1 MREGKFLAREK
12 KTQKMTRDGL
22 VEKSALSKEERR
34 ISSRTADFSLD
45 KKKPRQKT
53 QESKGK
59 HPKGKTQKQ
68 RDFYDNLR
76 EETISPYEALEQEV
90 MAAADDEAT
99 QEEEILPQKGQ
110 AFQYPDQKK
119 NAVRKETPFR
129 RISFDTKD
137 ASRLSFQKE
146 ERFSD
151 RIERDEEYDRTTDH
165 HSSDAVK
172 EKHQRKS
179 RRTFQFDRQEQTKEE
194 RTAAHSESTTDSPRT
209 QKACKAQKKAEK
221 ATQKLDAARENLPKH
236 THFTFEREFDTEQGK
251 AKRRLS
257 LKTEEKSE
265 AQTSLKGVVGKTLLS
280 APVSA
285 LWQKGH
291 QKIHQ
296 VEEDNVGV
304 ESAHKM
310 EERAERLATFGYHH
324 HQYQKKHQ
332 PYRMVRKLERKVQ
345 KANIDAAYQ
354 RALLEH
360 PELEQKPF
368 EKWIQKQRIKKEY
381 AKAARKAE
389 NTVQT
394 VRNTK
399 EIFVQMIR
407 AVAHFCGA
415 HKVVLGTVVLGCV
428 LFVMMASLLGSCAA
442 FFSGAGT
449 STFAASYTAD
459 DQDINSA
466 ELYYT
471 EKETDL
477 QYKINHIEEEY
488 SGFQEY
494 RYELGEIGHSAYE
507 LMAYLSAMYDFFTL
521 EEITPVLDALFQKQY
536 DLQLIEQIEI
546 REDSDGNEYEWRIL
560 NVILTVTPMEQIT
573 IPEMTTADTKYK
585 YDVYQQTYGNRQNYG
600 NPFSFCWLSYVSSPY
615 GYRLNPFT
623 GEKELH
629 NGIDI
634 AVSAGTPIHAV
645 HDGKV
650 VSAGDAG
657 DYGLCVVIEDE
668 RGYQS
673 RYAHCQSFSV
683 SAGQVV
689 KKGEKIATVGSTGNS
704 TGPHLHLEVSC
715 QGQRLNPFYF
725 VDNGYETKEE
735 TT

>member
-12 KTQKMTRDGL
+12 KTYKMTRDGL
-22 VEKSALSKEERR
+22 VETGALSKEERR

-45 KKKPRQKT
+45 KKKPHPKT

-59 HPKGKTQKQ
+59 SPNGKKQKQ
-68 RDFYDNLR
+68 RDFSGNLHK
-76 EETISPYEALEQEV
+76 ESISPYEALEQQV
-90 MAAADDEAT
+90 AADAEEEAA
-99 QEEEILPQKGQ
+99 QEEEISPQKGEIFKQ
-110 AFQYPDQKK
+110 SNQKE
-119 NAVRKETPFR
+119 NTARKGTSFR
-129 RISFDTKD
+129 RSSADTGRFSFREEKQSFD
-137 ASRLSFQKE
+137 
-146 ERFSD
+146 
-151 RIERDEEYDRTTDH
+151 RT
-165 HSSDAVK
+165 K
-172 EKHQRKS
+172 EKESSGTTEHCPSNAGKEKQQKAH
-179 RRTFQFDRQEQTKEE
+179 RTFQFDRGEQTKEE
-194 RTAAHSESTTDSPRT
+194 RTAAHSESTVDSR
-209 QKACKAQKKAEK
+209 QKQKVCKAEKKAEK
-221 ATQKLDAARENLPKH
+221 AAQKLDDAKENLPKR
-236 THFTFEREFDTEQGK
+236 TRLTFEREFDVEHGK

-257 LKTEEKSE
+257 LKIEEKPE
-265 AQTSLKGVVGKTLLS
+265 AQTSLKGVFATTLLS
-280 APVSA
+280 APASS

-296 VEEDNVGV
+296 VEKDNVGV

-310 EERAERLATFGYHH
+310 EERAEQLGALSYRH

-345 KANIDAAYQ
+345 KANCDAAYQ

-368 EKWIQKQRIKKEY
+368 AKWIQKQRIKKEY

-394 VRNTK
+394 VQNAK
-399 EIFVQMIR
+399 EVFVQVIR
-407 AVAHFCGA
+407 AIAHFCGA
-415 HKVVLGTVVLGCV
+415 HKVVLGTVAVGCA
-428 LFVMMASLLGSCAA
+428 LFVMMASLLGSCVA

-466 ELYYT
+466 QLYYT

-488 SGFQEY
+488 PGFQEY
-494 RYELGEIGHSAYE
+494 RYELGKIGHNAYE
-507 LMAYLSAMYDFFTL
+507 LMAYLSAMYDFFTFT
-521 EEITPVLDALFQKQY
+521 EITPVLDALFQKQY
-536 DLQLIEQIEI
+536 DLQLIEQTEI

-573 IPEMTTADTKYK
+573 IPEMTAADTKYK
-585 YDVYQQTYGNRQNYG
+585 YDVYQQTYGNRQNYS
-600 NPFSFCWLSYVSSPY
+600 NPFSFCWLSHVSSQY

-673 RYAHCQSFSV
+673 RYAHCQSLSV
-683 SAGQVV
+683 TAGQEI
-689 KKGEKIATVGSTGNS
+689 KKGEEIAAVGSTGNS
-704 TGPHLHLEVSC
+704 TGPHLHLEVSY

-735 TT
+735 TNE

>member
-12 KTQKMTRDGL
+12 KTHKMTRDGL

-45 KKKPRQKT
+45 KKKPRPKT

-59 HPKGKTQKQ
+59 SPKGKKQKQ
-68 RDFYDNLR
+68 RDFSGNLHK
-76 EETISPYEALEQEV
+76 ESISPYEALEQQV
-90 MAAADDEAT
+90 AADAEEEAA
-99 QEEEILPQKGQ
+99 QEEEILPKKGQ
-110 AFQYPDQKK
+110 VFKHSNQKDK
-119 NAVRKETPFR
+119 AARKGTSFR
-129 RISFDTKD
+129 HSSFDTG
-137 ASRLSFQKE
+137 
-146 ERFSD
+146 RFSF
-151 RIERDEEYDRTTDH
+151 REEKQSSDRT
-165 HSSDAVK
+165 K
-172 EKHQRKS
+172 EKENRGTTGHRPSKAEKAKEQKTH
-179 RRTFQFDRQEQTKEE
+179 RTFQFDRGEQTKEE
-194 RTAAHSESTTDSPRT
+194 RTAAHSESTADSRQKQRT
-209 QKACKAQKKAEK
+209 YKAEEKAEK
-221 ATQKLDAARENLPKH
+221 AAQKLDDAKENLPKR
-236 THFTFEREFDTEQGK
+236 TRLTFEREFDAEHEK

-257 LKTEEKSE
+257 LKTEEKPE
-265 AQTSLKGVVGKTLLS
+265 AQTSLKGVVATTLIS
-280 APVSA
+280 APASS

-304 ESAHKM
+304 ESAHSM
-310 EERAERLATFGYHH
+310 EERAEQLGALSYHH

-345 KANIDAAYQ
+345 KANCDAAYQ
-354 RALLEH
+354 RGLLEH
-360 PELEQKPF
+360 PELEQKTF
-368 EKWIQKQRIKKEY
+368 AKWIQKQRIKKEY

-394 VRNTK
+394 VQSAK
-399 EIFVQMIR
+399 QVFVQVIR
-407 AVAHFCGA
+407 AIAHFCGA
-415 HKVVLGTVVLGCV
+415 HKVVLGTVAVGCA

-466 ELYYT
+466 QLYYT

-488 SGFQEY
+488 PGFQEY
-494 RYELGEIGHSAYE
+494 RYELGKIGHNAYE
-507 LMAYLSAMYDFFTL
+507 LMAYLSAMYDFFTFA
-521 EEITPVLDALFQKQY
+521 EIEPILDALFQKQY
-536 DLQLIEQIEI
+536 DLQLIEQTEI

-573 IPEMTTADTKYK
+573 IPEMTAAGTKYK

-650 VSAGDAG
+650 VLAGDAG

-673 RYAHCQSFSV
+673 RYAHCQSLSV
-683 SAGQVV
+683 TAGQEI
-689 KKGEKIATVGSTGNS
+689 KKGEEIAAVGSTGNS
-704 TGPHLHLEVSC
+704 TGPHLHLEVSY

-735 TT
+735 TNE

>member
-1 MREGKFLAREK
+1 
-12 KTQKMTRDGL
+12 MTRDGL

-34 ISSRTADFSLD
+34 ISSRAADFSLD
-45 KKKPRQKT
+45 KKKLRPKT
-53 QESKGK
+53 QASKGES
-59 HPKGKTQKQ
+59 PKGKKQKQ
-68 RDFYDNLR
+68 RDFSGNLHK
-76 EETISPYEALEQEV
+76 ESISPYEALEQEV
-90 MAAADDEAT
+90 AAESEEEAA
-99 QEEEILPQKGQ
+99 QEGEILPKKGQ
-110 AFQYPDQKK
+110 VFEQSNQKDK
-119 NAVRKETPFR
+119 TARRGTSFR
-129 RISFDTKD
+129 RSSADTGRFSFQEEKQSFD
-137 ASRLSFQKE
+137 
-146 ERFSD
+146 
-151 RIERDEEYDRTTDH
+151 RT
-165 HSSDAVK
+165 K
-172 EKHQRKS
+172 EKESSGTTEYRPSNARREKQQKAH
-179 RRTFQFDRQEQTKEE
+179 RTFQFDRKEQTKEE
-194 RTAAHSESTTDSPRT
+194 RTAAHSESSADSL
-209 QKACKAQKKAEK
+209 QKQKVCRAEEKAEK
-221 ATQKLDAARENLPKH
+221 AAQKLDDAKENLPKR
-236 THFTFEREFDTEQGK
+236 TRLTFEREFDAERGK

-257 LKTEEKSE
+257 LKTEEKPE
-265 AQTSLKGVVGKTLLS
+265 VQTSLKKVVATTLLS
-280 APVSA
+280 APVSS

-310 EERAERLATFGYHH
+310 EERAEQLGALSYHH

-332 PYRMVRKLERKVQ
+332 LYRMVRKLERKVQ
-345 KANIDAAYQ
+345 KANCDAAYQ

-360 PELEQKPF
+360 PELEQKSF
-368 EKWIQKQRIKKEY
+368 AKWIQKQRIKKEY

-394 VRNTK
+394 VQSAK
-399 EIFVQMIR
+399 EVFVQVIR
-407 AVAHFCGA
+407 AIAHFCGA
-415 HKVVLGTVVLGCV
+415 HKVVLGTVAVGCA

-466 ELYYT
+466 QLYYT

-488 SGFQEY
+488 PGFQEY
-494 RYELGEIGHSAYE
+494 RYELGEIGHDAYE
-507 LMAYLSAMYDFFTL
+507 LMAYLSAMYDFFTFA
-521 EEITPVLDALFQKQY
+521 EITPVLDVLFQKQY
-536 DLQLIEQIEI
+536 DLQLIEQTEI
-546 REDSDGNEYEWRIL
+546 REDSDGNEYEWRVL

-573 IPEMTTADTKYK
+573 IPEMTAADTKYK

-634 AVSAGTPIHAV
+634 AVSAGIPIHAV

-683 SAGQVV
+683 TAGQEI
-689 KKGEKIATVGSTGNS
+689 KKGEEIAAVGSTGNS
-704 TGPHLHLEVSC
+704 TGPHLHLEVSY

-735 TT
+735 TNE

>member
-12 KTQKMTRDGL
+12 KTHKITRDGL

-34 ISSRTADFSLD
+34 ISSRPADFSLD
-45 KKKPRQKT
+45 KKKPHPKT

-59 HPKGKTQKQ
+59 SPNGKKQKQ
-68 RDFYDNLR
+68 RDFCGILHK
-76 EETISPYEALEQEV
+76 ESISPYEALEQQV
-90 MAAADDEAT
+90 AAESEEEAV
-99 QEEEILPQKGQ
+99 QEGEILPRKGETFEHSNQKDK
-110 AFQYPDQKK
+110 A
-119 NAVRKETPFR
+119 ARKGTSFR
-129 RISFDTKD
+129 RSSADTG
-137 ASRLSFQKE
+137 
-146 ERFSD
+146 RFSF
-151 RIERDEEYDRTTDH
+151 REEKQSSDRT
-165 HSSDAVK
+165 K
-172 EKHQRKS
+172 EKES
-179 RRTFQFDRQEQTKEE
+179 RGTTEHRPYSTGKAKEQKTHRTFQFDRGEQTKEE
-194 RTAAHSESTTDSPRT
+194 RTAAHSESTPDSRQKQRT
-209 QKACKAQKKAEK
+209 YKAEEKAEK
-221 ATQKLDAARENLPKH
+221 AAQKLDDAKKNLPKR
-236 THFTFEREFDTEQGK
+236 TRFTFEREFDAENGK

-257 LKTEEKSE
+257 LKTEEKPE
-265 AQTSLKGVVGKTLLS
+265 AQTSLKKVVATTLLS
-280 APVSA
+280 APASS

-304 ESAHKM
+304 ESAHRM
-310 EERAERLATFGYHH
+310 EERAEQLGALSYHY

-345 KANIDAAYQ
+345 KANCDAAYQ

-360 PELEQKPF
+360 PELEQKTF
-368 EKWIQKQRIKKEY
+368 AKWIQKQRIKKEY

-394 VRNTK
+394 VQSAK
-399 EIFVQMIR
+399 EVFVQVIR
-407 AVAHFCGA
+407 AIVHFCGA
-415 HKVVLGTVVLGCV
+415 HKVVLGTVAVGCA

-459 DQDINSA
+459 DQDINSSQ
-466 ELYYT
+466 LYYT

-488 SGFQEY
+488 PGFQEY
-494 RYELGEIGHSAYE
+494 RYELGKIGHNAYE
-507 LMAYLSAMYDFFTL
+507 LMAYLSAMYDFFTF

-536 DLQLIEQIEI
+536 DLQLIEQTEI
-546 REDSDGNEYEWRIL
+546 REDSDGNEYEWRVL

-573 IPEMTTADTKYK
+573 IPEMTAADTKYK

-629 NGIDI
+629 TGIDI

-650 VSAGDAG
+650 VLAGDAG

-673 RYAHCQSFSV
+673 RYAHCQSLSV
-683 SAGQVV
+683 TAGQEI
-689 KKGEKIATVGSTGNS
+689 KKGEEIAIVGSTGNS
-704 TGPHLHLEVSC
+704 TGPHLHLEVSY

-735 TT
+735 TNE

>member
-12 KTQKMTRDGL
+12 KTHKMTRDGL
-22 VEKSALSKEERR
+22 VEKSALSKEERK

-45 KKKPRQKT
+45 KKKPRPKT
-53 QESKGK
+53 QASKGK
-59 HPKGKTQKQ
+59 SPKGKPQKQ
-68 RDFYDNLR
+68 RDFSGNLHK
-76 EETISPYEALEQEV
+76 ETISPYEALEQQV
-90 MAAADDEAT
+90 AADAEEEAA
-99 QEEEILPQKGQ
+99 QEEKILPKKGETFKHSNQKDK
-110 AFQYPDQKK
+110 A
-119 NAVRKETPFR
+119 A
-129 RISFDTKD
+129 SADTG
-137 ASRLSFQKE
+137 
-146 ERFSD
+146 RFSFW
-151 RIERDEEYDRTTDH
+151 EEKQSSDRTKG
-165 HSSDAVK
+165 K
-172 EKHQRKS
+172 ES
-179 RRTFQFDRQEQTKEE
+179 RGTTEHRPYSTGKAKQQKTHRRFQFDRGEQTKEE
-194 RTAAHSESTTDSPRT
+194 RTAAHSESTADSR
-209 QKACKAQKKAEK
+209 QKQKVCKAEEKAEK
-221 ATQKLDAARENLPKH
+221 AAQKLDDAKENLPKR
-236 THFTFEREFDTEQGK
+236 TRLTFEREFDAEHGK
-251 AKRRLS
+251 TKRRLS

-265 AQTSLKGVVGKTLLS
+265 AQTSLKGVVATTLLS
-280 APVSA
+280 APVSS

-304 ESAHKM
+304 ESAHRM
-310 EERAERLATFGYHH
+310 EERAEQLGMLSYHH

-345 KANIDAAYQ
+345 KANCDAAYQ

-360 PELEQKPF
+360 PELEQKSF
-368 EKWIQKQRIKKEY
+368 AKWIQKQRIKKEY
-381 AKAARKAE
+381 AKAARKVE

-394 VRNTK
+394 VQSAK
-399 EIFVQMIR
+399 EVFVQVIR
-407 AVAHFCGA
+407 AIAHFCGA
-415 HKVVLGTVVLGCV
+415 HKVVLGTVVVGCA

-442 FFSGAGT
+442 FFFGAGT

-466 ELYYT
+466 QLYYT

-488 SGFQEY
+488 PGFQEY
-494 RYELGEIGHSAYE
+494 RYELGKIGHDAYE
-507 LMAYLSAMYDFFTL
+507 LMAYLSAMYDFFTF
-521 EEITPVLDALFQKQY
+521 EEIMPVLDALFQKQY
-536 DLQLIEQIEI
+536 DLQLIEQTEI
-546 REDSDGNEYEWRIL
+546 REDNDGNEYEWRIL

-573 IPEMTTADTKYK
+573 IPEMTAADTKYK

-645 HDGKV
+645 HNGKV

-673 RYAHCQSFSV
+673 RYAHCQSLSV
-683 SAGQVV
+683 TAGQEI
-689 KKGEKIATVGSTGNS
+689 KKGEEIAAVGSTGNS
-704 TGPHLHLEVSC
+704 TGPHLHLEVSN

-735 TT
+735 TNE

>member
-1 MREGKFLAREK
+1 
-12 KTQKMTRDGL
+12 MTRDGL

-34 ISSRTADFSLD
+34 ISSRAADFSLD
-45 KKKPRQKT
+45 KKKLRPKT
-53 QESKGK
+53 QASKGES
-59 HPKGKTQKQ
+59 PKGKKQKQ
-68 RDFYDNLR
+68 RDFSGNLHK
-76 EETISPYEALEQEV
+76 ESISPYEALEQEV
-90 MAAADDEAT
+90 AAESEEEAA
-99 QEEEILPQKGQ
+99 QEGEILPKKGQ
-110 AFQYPDQKK
+110 VFEQSNQKDK
-119 NAVRKETPFR
+119 TARRGTSFR
-129 RISFDTKD
+129 RSSADTGRFSFQEEKQSFD
-137 ASRLSFQKE
+137 
-146 ERFSD
+146 
-151 RIERDEEYDRTTDH
+151 RT
-165 HSSDAVK
+165 K
-172 EKHQRKS
+172 EKESSGTTEYRPSNARREKQQKAH
-179 RRTFQFDRQEQTKEE
+179 RTFQFDRKEQTKEE
-194 RTAAHSESTTDSPRT
+194 RTAAHSESSADSL
-209 QKACKAQKKAEK
+209 QKQKVCRAEEKAEK
-221 ATQKLDAARENLPKH
+221 AAQKLDDAKENLPKR
-236 THFTFEREFDTEQGK
+236 TRLTFEREFDAERGK

-257 LKTEEKSE
+257 LKTEEKPE
-265 AQTSLKGVVGKTLLS
+265 VQTSLKKVVATTLLS
-280 APVSA
+280 APVSS

-310 EERAERLATFGYHH
+310 EERAEQLGALSYHH

-332 PYRMVRKLERKVQ
+332 LYRMVRKLERKVQ
-345 KANIDAAYQ
+345 KANCDAAYQ

-360 PELEQKPF
+360 PELEQKSF
-368 EKWIQKQRIKKEY
+368 AKWIQKQRIKKEY

-394 VRNTK
+394 VQSAK
-399 EIFVQMIR
+399 EVFVQVIR
-407 AVAHFCGA
+407 AIAHFCGA
-415 HKVVLGTVVLGCV
+415 HKVVLGTVAVGCA

-466 ELYYT
+466 QLYYT

-488 SGFQEY
+488 PGFQEY
-494 RYELGEIGHSAYE
+494 RYELGEIGHDAYE
-507 LMAYLSAMYDFFTL
+507 LMAYLSAMYDFFTFA
-521 EEITPVLDALFQKQY
+521 EITPVLDVLFQKQY
-536 DLQLIEQIEI
+536 DLQLIEQTEI
-546 REDSDGNEYEWRIL
+546 REDSDGNEYEWRVL

-573 IPEMTTADTKYK
+573 IPEMTAADTKYK

-683 SAGQVV
+683 TAGQEI
-689 KKGEKIATVGSTGNS
+689 KKGEEIAAVGSTGNS
-704 TGPHLHLEVSC
+704 TGPHLHLEVSY

-735 TT
+735 TNE

>member
-1 MREGKFLAREK
+1 
-12 KTQKMTRDGL
+12 MTRDGL
-22 VEKSALSKEERR
+22 VEKSALSKEECK

-53 QESKGK
+53 QESKNK
-59 HPKGKTQKQ
+59 SPKGKTQKQ
-68 RDFYDNLR
+68 RDFSGNLR

-90 MAAADDEAT
+90 AAAAEEEAV
-99 QEEEILPQKGQ
+99 QEEEILLQKGET
-110 AFQYPDQKK
+110 FKHSNQKDK
-119 NAVRKETPFR
+119 AARRGTSFRRSSADTGRFSFREEKQSSDRTKETE
-129 RISFDTKD
+129 
-137 ASRLSFQKE
+137 SRGTTGYRSSNAGKGKQQKA
-146 ERFSD
+146 
-151 RIERDEEYDRTTDH
+151 H
-165 HSSDAVK
+165 
-172 EKHQRKS
+172 
-179 RRTFQFDRQEQTKEE
+179 RTFQFDRGEQTKEE
-194 RTAAHSESTTDSPRT
+194 RTAAHSESTADSR
-209 QKACKAQKKAEK
+209 QKQKVCKA
-221 ATQKLDAARENLPKH
+221 
-236 THFTFEREFDTEQGK
+236 
-251 AKRRLS
+251 
-257 LKTEEKSE
+257 EEKSE
-265 AQTSLKGVVGKTLLS
+265 AQTSLKGVVATTLLS
-280 APVSA
+280 APVSS

-304 ESAHKM
+304 GSAHRM
-310 EERAERLATFGYHH
+310 EERAEQLGMLSYHH

-345 KANIDAAYQ
+345 KANCDAAYQ

-360 PELEQKPF
+360 PELEQKF
-368 EKWIQKQRIKKEY
+368 FAKWIQKQRIKKEY

-394 VRNTK
+394 VQSAK
-399 EIFVQMIR
+399 EVFVQVIR
-407 AVAHFCGA
+407 AIAHFCGA
-415 HKVVLGTVVLGCV
+415 HKVVLGTVAVGCA

-459 DQDINSA
+459 DQDINRA
-466 ELYYT
+466 QLYYT

-488 SGFQEY
+488 PGFQEY
-494 RYELGEIGHSAYE
+494 RYELGKIGHDAYE
-507 LMAYLSAMYDFFTL
+507 LMAYLSAMYDFFTF

-536 DLQLIEQIEI
+536 ELQLIEQTEI

-573 IPEMTTADTKYK
+573 IPEMAATDTKYK

-673 RYAHCQSFSV
+673 RYAHCQSLSV
-683 SAGQVV
+683 TAGQEI
-689 KKGEKIATVGSTGNS
+689 KKGEEIAAVGSTGNS
-704 TGPHLHLEVSC
+704 TGPHLHLEVSN

-735 TT
+735 TNE

>member
-12 KTQKMTRDGL
+12 KTHKMTRDGL

-34 ISSRTADFSLD
+34 ISSRAADFSLD
-45 KKKPRQKT
+45 KKKLRPKT
-53 QESKGK
+53 QASKGES
-59 HPKGKTQKQ
+59 PKGKKQKQ
-68 RDFYDNLR
+68 WDFSGNLHK
-76 EETISPYEALEQEV
+76 ESISPYEALEQEV
-90 MAAADDEAT
+90 AADAEEEAV
-99 QEEEILPQKGQ
+99 QEGEILPQKGETFKQ
-110 AFQYPDQKK
+110 SNQKDK
-119 NAVRKETPFR
+119 AARRGTSFR
-129 RISFDTKD
+129 RSSFDTG
-137 ASRLSFQKE
+137 
-146 ERFSD
+146 RFSF
-151 RIERDEEYDRTTDH
+151 REEKQSSDKAKEKESRRTTEH
-165 HSSDAVK
+165 RSSNAGK
-172 EKHQRKS
+172 EKQQKIH
-179 RRTFQFDRQEQTKEE
+179 RTFQFERKEQTKEE
-194 RTAAHSESTTDSPRT
+194 RTAAHSESTADSR
-209 QKACKAQKKAEK
+209 QKQKVCKAEEKAEK
-221 ATQKLDAARENLPKH
+221 AAQKLDDTKENLPKC
-236 THFTFEREFDTEQGK
+236 TRLTFEREFDAEHGK

-257 LKTEEKSE
+257 LKTEEKPE
-265 AQTSLKGVVGKTLLS
+265 AQTSLKGVVATTLLS
-280 APVSA
+280 APASL

-304 ESAHKM
+304 ESVHKM
-310 EERAERLATFGYHH
+310 EERAERLGALSYHH

-345 KANIDAAYQ
+345 KANCDAAYQ

-368 EKWIQKQRIKKEY
+368 AKWMQKHRIKKEY

-389 NTVQT
+389 NSVQT
-394 VRNTK
+394 VQNAK
-399 EIFVQMIR
+399 QVFVQIVR
-407 AVAHFCGA
+407 AIAHFCGA
-415 HKVVLGTVVLGCV
+415 QKIVLGTVAVGCA
-428 LFVMMASLLGSCAA
+428 LFVMMASLLGSCTA

-466 ELYYT
+466 QLYYT

-488 SGFQEY
+488 PGFQEY
-494 RYELGEIGHSAYE
+494 RYELGEIGHDAYE
-507 LMAYLSAMYDFFTL
+507 LMAYLSAMYDFFTF

-536 DLQLIEQIEI
+536 DLQLIEQTEI

-573 IPEMTTADTKYK
+573 IPEMTAAGTKYK

-623 GEKELH
+623 EEKELH

-673 RYAHCQSFSV
+673 RYAHCQSLLV
-683 SAGQVV
+683 SAGQEV
-689 KKGEKIATVGSTGNS
+689 KKGEEIAAVGSTGNS

-735 TT
+735 TNE

>member
-12 KTQKMTRDGL
+12 KTHKMTRDGL

-53 QESKGK
+53 QDSKNK
-59 HPKGKTQKQ
+59 SSKGKTQKQ
-68 RDFYDNLR
+68 RDFSGNLHK
-76 EETISPYEALEQEV
+76 ESISPYEALEQEV
-90 MAAADDEAT
+90 VAAAEEEAV
-99 QEEEILPQKGQ
+99 QEEEILPQKGET
-110 AFQYPDQKK
+110 FKNSNQKDK
-119 NAVRKETPFR
+119 AARRGTSFR
-129 RISFDTKD
+129 CSSVDTV
-137 ASRLSFQKE
+137 
-146 ERFSD
+146 RFSF
-151 RIERDEEYDRTTDH
+151 REEKQSSDRT
-165 HSSDAVK
+165 K
-172 EKHQRKS
+172 EKES
-179 RRTFQFDRQEQTKEE
+179 RGTTEYRPSNAGKEKQQKAHRTFQFDRGEQTKEE
-194 RTAAHSESTTDSPRT
+194 RTADHSESTADSR
-209 QKACKAQKKAEK
+209 QKQKVCKAEEKAEK
-221 ATQKLDAARENLPKH
+221 AAQKLDDAKENLPKC
-236 THFTFEREFDTEQGK
+236 TRLTFEREFDAEHGK

-257 LKTEEKSE
+257 LKTEEKPE
-265 AQTSLKGVVGKTLLS
+265 AQTSLKKVIGTTLLS
-280 APVSA
+280 APVSS

-310 EERAERLATFGYHH
+310 EEHAEQLGALSYHH

-345 KANIDAAYQ
+345 KANCDAAYQ

-360 PELEQKPF
+360 PELEQKTF
-368 EKWIQKQRIKKEY
+368 AKWIQKQRIKKEY

-389 NTVQT
+389 NTVQN
-394 VRNTK
+394 VQSAK
-399 EIFVQMIR
+399 EVFVQVIR
-407 AVAHFCGA
+407 AIAHFCGA
-415 HKVVLGTVVLGCV
+415 QKVVLGTVAVGCA

-466 ELYYT
+466 QLYYT

-488 SGFQEY
+488 PGFQEY
-494 RYELGEIGHSAYE
+494 RYELGKIGHDAYE
-507 LMAYLSAMYDFFTL
+507 LMAYLSAMYDFFTFA
-521 EEITPVLDALFQKQY
+521 EIEPILDTLFQKQY
-536 DLQLIEQIEI
+536 DLQLIEQTEI
-546 REDSDGNEYEWRIL
+546 REDSDGNEYEWRVL

-573 IPEMTTADTKYK
+573 IPEMTAADTKYK
-585 YDVYQQTYGNRQNYG
+585 YDVYQQTYGNRQNYS

-650 VSAGDAG
+650 VLAGDAG

-673 RYAHCQSFSV
+673 RYAHCQSLSV
-683 SAGQVV
+683 TAGQEI
-689 KKGEKIATVGSTGNS
+689 KKGEEIAIVGSTGNS
-704 TGPHLHLEVSC
+704 TGPHLHLEVSY

-735 TT
+735 TNE

>member
-12 KTQKMTRDGL
+12 KTHKMTRDGL
-22 VEKSALSKEERR
+22 VEKSALSKEERK

-45 KKKPRQKT
+45 KKKPRPKT
-53 QESKGK
+53 QASKGK
-59 HPKGKTQKQ
+59 SPKGKPQKQ
-68 RDFYDNLR
+68 RDFSGNLHK
-76 EETISPYEALEQEV
+76 ETISPYEALEQQV
-90 MAAADDEAT
+90 AADAEEEAA
-99 QEEEILPQKGQ
+99 QEEEILPKKGETFKQSNQKDK
-110 AFQYPDQKK
+110 A
-119 NAVRKETPFR
+119 A
-129 RISFDTKD
+129 SADTG
-137 ASRLSFQKE
+137 
-146 ERFSD
+146 RFSFW
-151 RIERDEEYDRTTDH
+151 EEKQSSDRT
-165 HSSDAVK
+165 K
-172 EKHQRKS
+172 EKESSGTTEHRPYSTGKAKQQKTH
-179 RRTFQFDRQEQTKEE
+179 RRFQFDRGEQTKEE
-194 RTAAHSESTTDSPRT
+194 RTAAHSESTADSR
-209 QKACKAQKKAEK
+209 QKQKVCKAEEKAEK
-221 ATQKLDAARENLPKH
+221 AAQKLDDAKENLPKR
-236 THFTFEREFDTEQGK
+236 TRLTFEREFDAEHGK
-251 AKRRLS
+251 TKRRLS

-265 AQTSLKGVVGKTLLS
+265 AQTSLKGVVATTLLS
-280 APVSA
+280 APVSS

-304 ESAHKM
+304 ESAHRM
-310 EERAERLATFGYHH
+310 EERAEQLGMLSYHH

-345 KANIDAAYQ
+345 KANCDAAYQ

-360 PELEQKPF
+360 PELEQKSF
-368 EKWIQKQRIKKEY
+368 AKWIQKQRIKKEY
-381 AKAARKAE
+381 AKAARKVE

-394 VRNTK
+394 VQSAK
-399 EIFVQMIR
+399 EVFVQVIR
-407 AVAHFCGA
+407 AIAHFCGA
-415 HKVVLGTVVLGCV
+415 HKVVLGTVVVGCA

-442 FFSGAGT
+442 FFFGAGT

-466 ELYYT
+466 QLYYT

-488 SGFQEY
+488 PGFQEY
-494 RYELGEIGHSAYE
+494 RYELGKIGHDAYE
-507 LMAYLSAMYDFFTL
+507 LMAYLSAMYDFFTF
-521 EEITPVLDALFQKQY
+521 EEIMPVLDALFQKQY
-536 DLQLIEQIEI
+536 DLQLIEQTEI
-546 REDSDGNEYEWRIL
+546 REDNDGNEYEWRIL

-573 IPEMTTADTKYK
+573 IPEMTAADTKYK

-645 HDGKV
+645 HNGKV

-673 RYAHCQSFSV
+673 RYAHCQSLSV
-683 SAGQVV
+683 TAGQEI
-689 KKGEKIATVGSTGNS
+689 KKGEEIAAVGSTGNS
-704 TGPHLHLEVSC
+704 AGPHLHLEVSN

-735 TT
+735 TNE

>member
-1 MREGKFLAREK
+1 MREGKFSAREK
-12 KTQKMTRDGL
+12 KTHKMTCNGL

-59 HPKGKTQKQ
+59 SPKGKTQKQ
-68 RDFYDNLR
+68 RDFSGNLHK
-76 EETISPYEALEQEV
+76 EMINPYEALEQQV
-90 MAAADDEAT
+90 AAEAEEEAA
-99 QEEEILPQKGQ
+99 QEEEILPQKGETFKQ
-110 AFQYPDQKK
+110 SNQKDK
-119 NAVRKETPFR
+119 AARKSTSFR
-129 RISFDTKD
+129 RSSFDTG
-137 ASRLSFQKE
+137 RFSFQEKKQS
-146 ERFSD
+146 SD
-151 RIERDEEYDRTTDH
+151 RTKETESRGTTEYRP
-165 HSSDAVK
+165 SNEGK
-172 EKHQRKS
+172 EKQQKTH
-179 RRTFQFDRQEQTKEE
+179 RRFQFDRGEQTKEE
-194 RTAAHSESTTDSPRT
+194 RTAAHSESTASSC
-209 QKACKAQKKAEK
+209 QKQKVCKAEK
-221 ATQKLDAARENLPKH
+221 KTEKAAQKLDDAKENLPKC
-236 THFTFEREFDTEQGK
+236 TRLTFEREFDAEHGK

-257 LKTEEKSE
+257 LKTEEKPE
-265 AQTSLKGVVGKTLLS
+265 TQTSLKGVVATTLLS
-280 APVSA
+280 APVSS
-285 LWQKGH
+285 LWQKSH

-304 ESAHKM
+304 ESAHRM
-310 EERAERLATFGYHH
+310 EECAEQLGALSYHH

-345 KANIDAAYQ
+345 KANCDVAYQ

-360 PELEQKPF
+360 PELEQKSF
-368 EKWIQKQRIKKEY
+368 AKWIQKQRIKKEY

-394 VRNTK
+394 VQSAK
-399 EIFVQMIR
+399 QVFVQVIR
-407 AVAHFCGA
+407 AIAHFCGV
-415 HKVVLGTVVLGCV
+415 HKVVLGTVAVGCA

-466 ELYYT
+466 QLYYT

-488 SGFQEY
+488 PGFQEY
-494 RYELGEIGHSAYE
+494 RYKLGKIGHDAYE
-507 LMAYLSAMYDFFTL
+507 LMAYLSAMYDFFTFA
-521 EEITPVLDALFQKQY
+521 EIEPILDALFQKQY
-536 DLQLIEQIEI
+536 DLQLIEQTEI

-573 IPEMTTADTKYK
+573 IPEMTAAGTKYK

-650 VSAGDAG
+650 VLAGDAG

-673 RYAHCQSFSV
+673 RYAHCQSLSV
-683 SAGQVV
+683 TAGQEI
-689 KKGEKIATVGSTGNS
+689 KKGEEIAAVGSTGNS
-704 TGPHLHLEVSC
+704 TGPHLHLEVSY

-735 TT
+735 TNE

>member
-12 KTQKMTRDGL
+12 KTHKMTRDGL

-45 KKKPRQKT
+45 KKETRQKF
-53 QESKGK
+53 QASKIKPSKGK
-59 HPKGKTQKQ
+59 PQKK
-68 RDFYDNLR
+68 RNFSGNLQ
-76 EETISPYEALEQEV
+76 EEKINPYEALEREV
-90 MAAADDEAT
+90 AAAVEDKAE
-99 QEEEILPQKGQ
+99 QEEEMLPQKGQ

-119 NAVRKETPFR
+119 NAVRKGAPFR
-129 RISFDTKD
+129 RISFDTGD
-137 ASRLSFQKE
+137 TSRLSFRKE
-146 ERFSD
+146 NQSSD
-151 RIERDEEYDRTTDH
+151 RI
-165 HSSDAVK
+165 K
-172 EKHQRKS
+172 EKES
-179 RRTFQFDRQEQTKEE
+179 RGTTKHRSSNEGKEKQQKTRHTFQFDRQEQTKEE
-194 RTAAHSESTTDSPRT
+194 RTAAHSESAVDSR
-209 QKACKAQKKAEK
+209 QKQKVCKAEEKAEK
-221 ATQKLDAARENLPKH
+221 AAQKLDDAKENLPKR
-236 THFTFEREFDTEQGK
+236 TRLTFEREFDAEWGK

-257 LKTEEKSE
+257 LKTEEKPE
-265 AQTSLKGVVGKTLLS
+265 AQTSLKGVVATTLLS
-280 APVSA
+280 APVSS
-285 LWQKGH
+285 LCQKGH

-296 VEEDNVGV
+296 VEEDNMGV

-310 EERAERLATFGYHH
+310 EERAEQLGALSYHH

-345 KANIDAAYQ
+345 KANCDAAYQ

-360 PELEQKPF
+360 PELEQKTF
-368 EKWIQKQRIKKEY
+368 AKWIQKQRIKKEY

-389 NTVQT
+389 STVQT

-399 EIFVQMIR
+399 EVFVQMIR
-407 AVAHFCGA
+407 AVAHFCFVY
-415 HKVVLGTVVLGCV
+415 KVVLGTVAVGCV

-488 SGFQEY
+488 PGFQEY
-494 RYELGEIGHSAYE
+494 RYELGKIGHNAYE
-507 LMAYLSAMYDFFTL
+507 LMAYLSAMYDFFTFA
-521 EEITPVLDALFQKQY
+521 EIEPILDALFQKQY
-536 DLQLIEQIEI
+536 DLQLIEQTEI
-546 REDSDGNEYEWRIL
+546 REDSDGNEYEWCVL

-573 IPEMTTADTKYK
+573 IPEMTVAGTKYK
-585 YDVYQQTYGNRQNYG
+585 YDVYQQTYGNRQNYS

-673 RYAHCQSFSV
+673 RYAHCQSLSV
-683 SAGQVV
+683 TAGQEI
-689 KKGEKIATVGSTGNS
+689 KKGEEIAAVGSTGNS
-704 TGPHLHLEVSC
+704 TGPHLHLEVSY
-715 QGQRLNPFYF
+715 QGQRPNPFYF

-735 TT
+735 TNE

>member
-1 MREGKFLAREK
+1 MREGKFSAREK
-12 KTQKMTRDGL
+12 KTYKMTRDGL
-22 VEKSALSKEERR
+22 VETGALSKEERR

-45 KKKPRQKT
+45 KKKPRSKT
-53 QESKGK
+53 QDSKDK
-59 HPKGKTQKQ
+59 PPKGKPQKQ
-68 RDFYDNLR
+68 RDFSGNLR
-76 EETISPYEALEQEV
+76 EETISPYEALEQQV
-90 MAAADDEAT
+90 AADAEEEAA
-99 QEEEILPQKGQ
+99 QEEEILPQQGETFKHSNQKDKAARKGTSFHRSS
-110 AFQYPDQKK
+110 ADTGRFS
-119 NAVRKETPFR
+119 FR
-129 RISFDTKD
+129 EEEQSFDRTKENENRGR
-137 ASRLSFQKE
+137 AEHCPSNTGREKEQK
-146 ERFSD
+146 S
-151 RIERDEEYDRTTDH
+151 H
-165 HSSDAVK
+165 
-172 EKHQRKS
+172 
-179 RRTFQFDRQEQTKEE
+179 RTFQFDRGEQTKEE
-194 RTAAHSESTTDSPRT
+194 RTAAHSESTADLCQKQRT
-209 QKACKAQKKAEK
+209 CKAEEKAEK
-221 ATQKLDAARENLPKH
+221 AAQKLDDAKENLPKR
-236 THFTFEREFDTEQGK
+236 TRLTFEREFGAEHGK
-251 AKRRLS
+251 AKRRLR
-257 LKTEEKSE
+257 LKTEEKPE
-265 AQTSLKGVVGKTLLS
+265 AQTSLKGVVATTLLS
-280 APVSA
+280 APASS

-310 EERAERLATFGYHH
+310 EERTEQLGVLSYHH

-332 PYRMVRKLERKVQ
+332 PYRIVRKLERKVQ
-345 KANIDAAYQ
+345 KANCDAAYQ
-354 RALLEH
+354 RALFEH
-360 PELEQKPF
+360 PELEQKTF
-368 EKWIQKQRIKKEY
+368 AKWIQKQPIKKEY

-394 VRNTK
+394 VQSAK
-399 EIFVQMIR
+399 EVFVQVIR
-407 AVAHFCGA
+407 AIAHFCGA
-415 HKVVLGTVVLGCV
+415 HKIVLGTVAIGCA

-466 ELYYT
+466 QLYYT

-477 QYKINHIEEEY
+477 QYKINHIEGEY
-488 SGFQEY
+488 PGFQEY
-494 RYELGEIGHSAYE
+494 RYELGKIGHNAYE
-507 LMAYLSAMYDFFTL
+507 LMAYLSAMYDFFTF

-536 DLQLIEQIEI
+536 DLQLIEQTEI
-546 REDSDGNEYEWRIL
+546 REDSDGNEYEWRVL

-573 IPEMTTADTKYK
+573 IPEMTAADTKYK

-650 VSAGDAG
+650 VLAGDAG

-673 RYAHCQSFSV
+673 RYAHCQSLSV
-683 SAGQVV
+683 TAGQEI
-689 KKGEKIATVGSTGNS
+689 KKGEKIAAVGSTGNS
-704 TGPHLHLEVSC
+704 TGPHLHLEVSY

-735 TT
+735 TNE

>member
-12 KTQKMTRDGL
+12 KTHKMTRDGL

-45 KKKPRQKT
+45 KKKPLQKT
-53 QESKGK
+53 QESKDK
-59 HPKGKTQKQ
+59 PPKGKTQKQ
-68 RDFYDNLR
+68 RDFSGNLR

-90 MAAADDEAT
+90 AAESEEEAV
-99 QEEEILPQKGQ
+99 QEEEILPRKGETLKQSKQKE
-110 AFQYPDQKK
+110 
-119 NAVRKETPFR
+119 NAARKSTSFRRSSADTGRFSFRKEKQ
-129 RISFDTKD
+129 S
-137 ASRLSFQKE
+137 
-146 ERFSD
+146 SD
-151 RIERDEEYDRTTDH
+151 RT
-165 HSSDAVK
+165 K
-172 EKHQRKS
+172 EKES
-179 RRTFQFDRQEQTKEE
+179 RGTTGHRPSKAEKAKEQKTHRTFQFDRKEQTKEE
-194 RTAAHSESTTDSPRT
+194 RIAAHSESTVDSR
-209 QKACKAQKKAEK
+209 QKQKVCKAEEKAEK
-221 ATQKLDAARENLPKH
+221 AAQKLDDAKENLPKR
-236 THFTFEREFDTEQGK
+236 TRLTFEREFDVEHGK

-257 LKTEEKSE
+257 LKTEEKPE
-265 AQTSLKGVVGKTLLS
+265 AQTSLKGVVTTTLLS
-280 APVSA
+280 APASS

-304 ESAHKM
+304 ESAHRM
-310 EERAERLATFGYHH
+310 EERAEQLGVFSYHH

-345 KANIDAAYQ
+345 KANCNAAYQ

-368 EKWIQKQRIKKEY
+368 AKWIQKQRIKKEY

-394 VRNTK
+394 VQNAK
-399 EIFVQMIR
+399 QVFVQVIR
-407 AVAHFCGA
+407 AIAHFCGA
-415 HKVVLGTVVLGCV
+415 HKVVLGTVAVGCA

-466 ELYYT
+466 QLYYT

-488 SGFQEY
+488 PGFQEY
-494 RYELGEIGHSAYE
+494 CYELGKIGHDAYE
-507 LMAYLSAMYDFFTL
+507 LMAYLSAMYDFFTFA
-521 EEITPVLDALFQKQY
+521 EIEPILDALFQKQY
-536 DLQLIEQIEI
+536 DLQLIEQTEI
-546 REDSDGNEYEWRIL
+546 REDSDGNEYEWRVL

-573 IPEMTTADTKYK
+573 IPEMTAADTKYK

-629 NGIDI
+629 TGIDI

-650 VSAGDAG
+650 VLAGDAG

-673 RYAHCQSFSV
+673 RYAHCQSLSV
-683 SAGQVV
+683 ATGQEI
-689 KKGEKIATVGSTGNS
+689 KKGEEIAIVGSTGNS
-704 TGPHLHLEVSC
+704 TGPHLHLEVSY

-725 VDNGYETKEE
+725 VDNGYEMKEE
-735 TT
+735 TNE

>member
-12 KTQKMTRDGL
+12 KTHKMTRDGL

-34 ISSRTADFSLD
+34 ISSRAADFSLD
-45 KKKPRQKT
+45 KKKLRPKT
-53 QESKGK
+53 QASKGES
-59 HPKGKTQKQ
+59 PKGKKQKQ
-68 RDFYDNLR
+68 RDFSGNLHK
-76 EETISPYEALEQEV
+76 ESISPYEALEQEV
-90 MAAADDEAT
+90 AAESEEEAA
-99 QEEEILPQKGQ
+99 QEGEILPKKGQ
-110 AFQYPDQKK
+110 VFEQSNQKDK
-119 NAVRKETPFR
+119 TARRGTSFR
-129 RISFDTKD
+129 RSSADTGRFSFQEEKQSFD
-137 ASRLSFQKE
+137 
-146 ERFSD
+146 
-151 RIERDEEYDRTTDH
+151 RT
-165 HSSDAVK
+165 K
-172 EKHQRKS
+172 EKESSGTTEYRPSNARREKQQKAH
-179 RRTFQFDRQEQTKEE
+179 RTFQFDRKEQTKEE
-194 RTAAHSESTTDSPRT
+194 RTAAHSESSADSL
-209 QKACKAQKKAEK
+209 QKQKVCRAEEKAEK
-221 ATQKLDAARENLPKH
+221 AAQKLDDAKENLPKR
-236 THFTFEREFDTEQGK
+236 TRLTFEREFDAERGK

-257 LKTEEKSE
+257 LKTEEKPE
-265 AQTSLKGVVGKTLLS
+265 VQTSLKKVVATTLLS
-280 APVSA
+280 APVSS

-310 EERAERLATFGYHH
+310 EERAEQLGALSYHH

-332 PYRMVRKLERKVQ
+332 LYRMVRKLERKVQ
-345 KANIDAAYQ
+345 KANCDAAYQ

-360 PELEQKPF
+360 PELEQKSF
-368 EKWIQKQRIKKEY
+368 AKWIQKQRIKKEY

-394 VRNTK
+394 VQSAK
-399 EIFVQMIR
+399 EVFVQVIR
-407 AVAHFCGA
+407 AIAHFCGA
-415 HKVVLGTVVLGCV
+415 HKVVLGTVAVGCA

-466 ELYYT
+466 QLYYT

-488 SGFQEY
+488 PGFQEY
-494 RYELGEIGHSAYE
+494 RYELGEIGHDAYE
-507 LMAYLSAMYDFFTL
+507 LMAYLSAMYDFFTFA
-521 EEITPVLDALFQKQY
+521 EITPVLDVLFQKQY
-536 DLQLIEQIEI
+536 DLQLIEQTEI
-546 REDSDGNEYEWRIL
+546 REDSDGNEYEWRVL

-573 IPEMTTADTKYK
+573 IPEMTAADTKYK

-683 SAGQVV
+683 TAGQEI
-689 KKGEKIATVGSTGNS
+689 KKGEEIAAVGSTGNS
-704 TGPHLHLEVSC
+704 TGPHLHLEVSY

-735 TT
+735 TNE

>member
-1 MREGKFLAREK
+1 MREGKFSAREK
-12 KTQKMTRDGL
+12 KTHKMTCNGL

-34 ISSRTADFSLD
+34 ISRRTADFSLD
-45 KKKPRQKT
+45 KKKPLQKT
-53 QESKGK
+53 QESKDK
-59 HPKGKTQKQ
+59 PPKGKTQKQ
-68 RDFYDNLR
+68 RDFSGNLR
-76 EETISPYEALEQEV
+76 EETISPYEALEQQV
-90 MAAADDEAT
+90 AAESEEEAA
-99 QEEEILPQKGQ
+99 QEEEFLPQKGET
-110 AFQYPDQKK
+110 FKHSNQKDK
-119 NAVRKETPFR
+119 AARKSTSFHR
-129 RISFDTKD
+129 SRFDTG
-137 ASRLSFQKE
+137 RFSFQE
-146 ERFSD
+146 EKQSSD
-151 RIERDEEYDRTTDH
+151 RIREKESRGTTGYP
-165 HSSDAVK
+165 SSNAGK
-172 EKHQRKS
+172 EKEQKT
-179 RRTFQFDRQEQTKEE
+179 RRTFQFERKEQTKEE
-194 RTAAHSESTTDSPRT
+194 RTAAHSESTADSL
-209 QKACKAQKKAEK
+209 QKQKVCKAEEKAEK
-221 ATQKLDAARENLPKH
+221 AAQKLDDAKENLPKR
-236 THFTFEREFDTEQGK
+236 TRFTFEREFDTEHGK

-257 LKTEEKSE
+257 LKTEEKPE
-265 AQTSLKGVVGKTLLS
+265 AQTSLKGVVATTLLS
-280 APVSA
+280 APVSS

-310 EERAERLATFGYHH
+310 EERAEQLGALSYHH

-345 KANIDAAYQ
+345 KANCDAAYQ

-360 PELEQKPF
+360 PELEQKTF
-368 EKWIQKQRIKKEY
+368 AKWIQKQRIKKEY
-381 AKAARKAE
+381 AKAVRKAE

-394 VRNTK
+394 VQSAK
-399 EIFVQMIR
+399 QVFVQVIR
-407 AVAHFCGA
+407 AIAHFCGA
-415 HKVVLGTVVLGCV
+415 HKVVLGTVAVGCA

-466 ELYYT
+466 QLYYT

-488 SGFQEY
+488 PGFQEY
-494 RYELGEIGHSAYE
+494 RYELGKIGHNAYE
-507 LMAYLSAMYDFFTL
+507 LMAYLSAMYDFFTFA
-521 EEITPVLDALFQKQY
+521 EITPVLDMLFQKQY
-536 DLQLIEQIEI
+536 DLQLIEQAEI
-546 REDSDGNEYEWRIL
+546 REDNDGNEYEWRIL

-573 IPEMTTADTKYK
+573 IPEMTAADTKYK

-650 VSAGDAG
+650 VLAGDAG

-673 RYAHCQSFSV
+673 RYAHCQSLSV
-683 SAGQVV
+683 TAGQEI
-689 KKGEKIATVGSTGNS
+689 KKGEEIAAVGSTGNS
-704 TGPHLHLEVSC
+704 TGPHLHLEVSY

-725 VDNGYETKEE
+725 VDNGYEMKEE
-735 TT
+735 TNE

>member
-12 KTQKMTRDGL
+12 KTHKMTRDGL

-45 KKKPRQKT
+45 KKKPHPKT

-59 HPKGKTQKQ
+59 SPKGKTQKQ
-68 RDFYDNLR
+68 RDFSGNLHK
-76 EETISPYEALEQEV
+76 ESISPYEALEQQV
-90 MAAADDEAT
+90 AADAEEEAA
-99 QEEEILPQKGQ
+99 QEEEILPQKEKTFEQ
-110 AFQYPDQKK
+110 SNQKDK
-119 NAVRKETPFR
+119 AARKGTSFR
-129 RISFDTKD
+129 
-137 ASRLSFQKE
+137 E
-146 ERFSD
+146 EKQSSD
-151 RIERDEEYDRTTDH
+151 RT
-165 HSSDAVK
+165 K
-172 EKHQRKS
+172 EKES
-179 RRTFQFDRQEQTKEE
+179 RGTTGYPSSNTGKAKQQKTHRTFQFDRGEQTKEE
-194 RTAAHSESTTDSPRT
+194 RTAAHSESTADSR
-209 QKACKAQKKAEK
+209 QKQKVCKAEKKAEK
-221 ATQKLDAARENLPKH
+221 AAQKLDDAKENLPKR
-236 THFTFEREFDTEQGK
+236 TRLTFEREFDVEHGK

-257 LKTEEKSE
+257 LKTEEKPE
-265 AQTSLKGVVGKTLLS
+265 ARTSLKGVVATTLLS
-280 APVSA
+280 APVSS

-304 ESAHKM
+304 ESAHRM
-310 EERAERLATFGYHH
+310 EERAEQLGVLSYHH

-332 PYRMVRKLERKVQ
+332 SYRMVRKLERKVQ
-345 KANIDAAYQ
+345 KANCDAAYQ

-368 EKWIQKQRIKKEY
+368 AKWIQKQRIKKEY

-394 VRNTK
+394 VQSAK
-399 EIFVQMIR
+399 QVFVQVIR
-407 AVAHFCGA
+407 AIAHFCGA
-415 HKVVLGTVVLGCV
+415 HKVVLGMLAVGCA
-428 LFVMMASLLGSCAA
+428 LFVMMASLLGSCTA

-466 ELYYT
+466 QLYYT

-488 SGFQEY
+488 PEFQEY
-494 RYELGEIGHSAYE
+494 RYELGKIGHDAYE
-507 LMAYLSAMYDFFTL
+507 LMAYLSAMYDFFTFA
-521 EEITPVLDALFQKQY
+521 EIEPILDALFQKQY
-536 DLQLIEQIEI
+536 DLQLIEQTEI

-573 IPEMTTADTKYK
+573 IPEMTATDTKYK

-650 VSAGDAG
+650 VLAGDAG

-673 RYAHCQSFSV
+673 RYAHCQSLSV
-683 SAGQVV
+683 TAGQEI
-689 KKGEKIATVGSTGNS
+689 KKGEEIAAVGSTGNS
-704 TGPHLHLEVSC
+704 TGPHLHLEVSY

-735 TT
+735 TNE

>member
-45 KKKPRQKT
+45 KKKLRPKT
-53 QESKGK
+53 QASKGES
-59 HPKGKTQKQ
+59 PKGKKQKQ
-68 RDFYDNLR
+68 RDFSGNLHK
-76 EETISPYEALEQEV
+76 ETISPYEALEQEV
-90 MAAADDEAT
+90 AADAEDKAA
-99 QEEEILPQKGQ
+99 QEEEILPQKGEIFKQ
-110 AFQYPDQKK
+110 SNQKGK
-119 NAVRKETPFR
+119 AARKGTSFCRSSADTGRFSFREKKQSSDRTKETE
-129 RISFDTKD
+129 
-137 ASRLSFQKE
+137 SRGTTEHRPYSTGKAKKQKA
-146 ERFSD
+146 
-151 RIERDEEYDRTTDH
+151 H
-165 HSSDAVK
+165 
-172 EKHQRKS
+172 
-179 RRTFQFDRQEQTKEE
+179 RTFQFERKEQTKEE
-194 RTAAHSESTTDSPRT
+194 RTAAHSESTADSC
-209 QKACKAQKKAEK
+209 QKQKVCKAEEKAEK
-221 ATQKLDAARENLPKH
+221 AAQKLDDAKENLPKR
-236 THFTFEREFDTEQGK
+236 TRFTFEREFDAEHGK

-257 LKTEEKSE
+257 LKTEEKPE
-265 AQTSLKGVVGKTLLS
+265 AQTSLKGVVATTLLS
-280 APVSA
+280 APVSS

-304 ESAHKM
+304 ESAHRM
-310 EERAERLATFGYHH
+310 EKRAEQLGALSYHH

-345 KANIDAAYQ
+345 KANCDVAYQ

-360 PELEQKPF
+360 PELEQKSF
-368 EKWIQKQRIKKEY
+368 AKWIQKQRIKKEY

-394 VRNTK
+394 VQSAK
-399 EIFVQMIR
+399 QVFVQVIR
-407 AVAHFCGA
+407 AIAHFCGV
-415 HKVVLGTVVLGCV
+415 HKVVLGTVAVGCA

-466 ELYYT
+466 QLYYT

-488 SGFQEY
+488 PGFQEY
-494 RYELGEIGHSAYE
+494 RYKLGKIGHDAYE
-507 LMAYLSAMYDFFTL
+507 LMAYLSAMYDFFTFA
-521 EEITPVLDALFQKQY
+521 EIEPILDALFQKQY
-536 DLQLIEQIEI
+536 DLQLIEQTEI

-573 IPEMTTADTKYK
+573 IPEMTAAGTKYK

-650 VSAGDAG
+650 VLAGDAG

-673 RYAHCQSFSV
+673 RYAHCQSLSV
-683 SAGQVV
+683 TAGQEI
-689 KKGEKIATVGSTGNS
+689 KKGEEIAAVGSTGNS
-704 TGPHLHLEVSC
+704 TGPHLHLEVSY

-735 TT
+735 TNE

>member
-1 MREGKFLAREK
+1 MREGKFSAREK
-12 KTQKMTRDGL
+12 KTYKMTRDGL
-22 VEKSALSKEERR
+22 VETGALSKEERR

-45 KKKPRQKT
+45 KKKPRSKT
-53 QESKGK
+53 QDSKDK
-59 HPKGKTQKQ
+59 PPKGKPQKQ
-68 RDFYDNLR
+68 RDFSGNLR
-76 EETISPYEALEQEV
+76 EETISPYEALEQQV
-90 MAAADDEAT
+90 AADAEEEAA
-99 QEEEILPQKGQ
+99 QEEEILPQQGETFKHSNQKDKAARKGTSFHRSS
-110 AFQYPDQKK
+110 ADTGRFS
-119 NAVRKETPFR
+119 FR
-129 RISFDTKD
+129 EEEQSFDRTKENENRGR
-137 ASRLSFQKE
+137 AEHCPSNTGREKEQK
-146 ERFSD
+146 S
-151 RIERDEEYDRTTDH
+151 H
-165 HSSDAVK
+165 
-172 EKHQRKS
+172 
-179 RRTFQFDRQEQTKEE
+179 RTFQFDRGEQTKEE
-194 RTAAHSESTTDSPRT
+194 RTAAHSESTADLCQKQRT
-209 QKACKAQKKAEK
+209 CKAEEKAEK
-221 ATQKLDAARENLPKH
+221 AAQKLDDAKENLPKR
-236 THFTFEREFDTEQGK
+236 TRLTFEREFDTERGK

-257 LKTEEKSE
+257 LKTEEKPE
-265 AQTSLKGVVGKTLLS
+265 AQTSLKGVLATTLLS
-280 APVSA
+280 APVSS

-310 EERAERLATFGYHH
+310 EERAEQLGALSYHH

-332 PYRMVRKLERKVQ
+332 LYRMVRKLERNVQ
-345 KANIDAAYQ
+345 KANCDAAYQ

-360 PELEQKPF
+360 PELEQKTF
-368 EKWIQKQRIKKEY
+368 AKWIQKQRIKKEY

-394 VRNTK
+394 VQSAK
-399 EIFVQMIR
+399 EVFVQVIR
-407 AVAHFCGA
+407 AIAHFCGA
-415 HKVVLGTVVLGCV
+415 HKVVLGTVAVGCA

-466 ELYYT
+466 QLYYT

-488 SGFQEY
+488 PGFQEY
-494 RYELGEIGHSAYE
+494 RYELGKIGHNAYE
-507 LMAYLSAMYDFFTL
+507 LMAYLSAMYDFFTFA
-521 EEITPVLDALFQKQY
+521 EITPVLDALFQKQY
-536 DLQLIEQIEI
+536 DLQLIEQTEI

-573 IPEMTTADTKYK
+573 IPEVTAADTKYK

-650 VSAGDAG
+650 VLAGDAG

-673 RYAHCQSFSV
+673 RYAHCQSLSV
-683 SAGQVV
+683 TAGQEI
-689 KKGEKIATVGSTGNS
+689 KKGEEIAAVGSTGNS
-704 TGPHLHLEVSC
+704 TGPHLHLEVSY

-735 TT
+735 TNE

>member
-1 MREGKFLAREK
+1 
-12 KTQKMTRDGL
+12 MTRDGL
-22 VEKSALSKEERR
+22 VEKSALSKEERK

-45 KKKPRQKT
+45 KKKPRPKT
-53 QESKGK
+53 QASKGK
-59 HPKGKTQKQ
+59 SPKGKPQKQ
-68 RDFYDNLR
+68 RDFSGNLHK
-76 EETISPYEALEQEV
+76 ETISPYEALEQQV
-90 MAAADDEAT
+90 AADAEEEAA
-99 QEEEILPQKGQ
+99 QEEEILPKKGETFKQSNQKDK
-110 AFQYPDQKK
+110 A
-119 NAVRKETPFR
+119 A
-129 RISFDTKD
+129 SADTG
-137 ASRLSFQKE
+137 
-146 ERFSD
+146 RFSFW
-151 RIERDEEYDRTTDH
+151 EEKQSSDRT
-165 HSSDAVK
+165 K
-172 EKHQRKS
+172 EKESSGTTEHRPYSTGKAKQQKTH
-179 RRTFQFDRQEQTKEE
+179 RRFQFDRGEQTKEE
-194 RTAAHSESTTDSPRT
+194 RTAAHSESTADSR
-209 QKACKAQKKAEK
+209 QKQKVCKAEEKAEK
-221 ATQKLDAARENLPKH
+221 AAQKLDDAKENLPKR
-236 THFTFEREFDTEQGK
+236 TRLTFEREFDAEHGK
-251 AKRRLS
+251 TKRRLS

-265 AQTSLKGVVGKTLLS
+265 AQTSLKGVVATTLLS
-280 APVSA
+280 APVSS

-304 ESAHKM
+304 ESAHRM
-310 EERAERLATFGYHH
+310 EERAEQLGMLSYHH

-345 KANIDAAYQ
+345 KANCDAAYQ

-360 PELEQKPF
+360 PELEQKSF
-368 EKWIQKQRIKKEY
+368 AKWIQKQRIKKEY
-381 AKAARKAE
+381 AKAARKVE

-394 VRNTK
+394 VQSAK
-399 EIFVQMIR
+399 EVFVQVIR
-407 AVAHFCGA
+407 AIAHFCGA
-415 HKVVLGTVVLGCV
+415 HKVVLGTVVVGCA

-442 FFSGAGT
+442 FFFGAGT

-466 ELYYT
+466 QLYYT

-488 SGFQEY
+488 PGFQEY
-494 RYELGEIGHSAYE
+494 RYELGKIGHDAYE
-507 LMAYLSAMYDFFTL
+507 LMAYLSAMYDFFTF
-521 EEITPVLDALFQKQY
+521 EEIMPVLDALFQKQY
-536 DLQLIEQIEI
+536 DLQLIEQTEI
-546 REDSDGNEYEWRIL
+546 REDNDGNEYEWRIL

-573 IPEMTTADTKYK
+573 IPEMTAADTKYK

-673 RYAHCQSFSV
+673 RYAHCQSLSV
-683 SAGQVV
+683 TAGQEI
-689 KKGEKIATVGSTGNS
+689 KKGEEIAAVGSTGNS
-704 TGPHLHLEVSC
+704 TGPHLHLEVSN

-735 TT
+735 TNE

>member
-12 KTQKMTRDGL
+12 KTHKMTRNGL

-34 ISSRTADFSLD
+34 ISSRTVDFSLD
-45 KKKPRQKT
+45 KKKLRPKT
-53 QESKGK
+53 QASKNK
-59 HPKGKTQKQ
+59 PSKGKTQKQ
-68 RDFYDNLR
+68 RDFCGILHK
-76 EETISPYEALEQEV
+76 ESISPYEALEQQV
-90 MAAADDEAT
+90 AAEAEEEAA
-99 QEEEILPQKGQ
+99 QEEKFLPQKGET
-110 AFQYPDQKK
+110 FKHSNQKDK
-119 NAVRKETPFR
+119 AAR
-129 RISFDTKD
+129 RGTSFHRSSFDTG
-137 ASRLSFQKE
+137 
-146 ERFSD
+146 RFSF
-151 RIERDEEYDRTTDH
+151 REEKQSSDRT
-165 HSSDAVK
+165 K
-172 EKHQRKS
+172 EKENRGTTGYPSSNTGKAKQQKTH
-179 RRTFQFDRQEQTKEE
+179 RTFQFDRKEQTKEE
-194 RTAAHSESTTDSPRT
+194 RTATHSESTAGSC
-209 QKACKAQKKAEK
+209 QKQKVCKAEEKAEK
-221 ATQKLDAARENLPKH
+221 AAQKLDDAKDNLPKR
-236 THFTFEREFDTEQGK
+236 TRLTFEREFDAEHGK

-257 LKTEEKSE
+257 LKTEEKPE
-265 AQTSLKGVVGKTLLS
+265 GQTSLKDMVATTLLS
-280 APVSA
+280 APVSS

-296 VEEDNVGV
+296 VEEENVGV
-304 ESAHKM
+304 ESAHRM
-310 EERAERLATFGYHH
+310 EERAEQLGALSYHH

-345 KANIDAAYQ
+345 KANCDAAYQ

-368 EKWIQKQRIKKEY
+368 AKWIQKQRIKKEY

-394 VRNTK
+394 VQSAK
-399 EIFVQMIR
+399 EVFVQVIR
-407 AVAHFCGA
+407 AIAHFCGA
-415 HKVVLGTVVLGCV
+415 HKVVLGTVAVGCA

-466 ELYYT
+466 QLYYI

-477 QYKINHIEEEY
+477 QYKINHIEEKY
-488 SGFQEY
+488 PGFQEY
-494 RYELGEIGHSAYE
+494 RYELGKIGHDAYE
-507 LMAYLSAMYDFFTL
+507 LMSYLSAMYDFFTF

-536 DLQLIEQIEI
+536 DLQLIEQTEI
-546 REDSDGNEYEWRIL
+546 REDSDWNEYEWRIL

-573 IPEMTTADTKYK
+573 IPEMTAADTKYK

-650 VSAGDAG
+650 VLAGDAG

-673 RYAHCQSFSV
+673 RYAHCQSLSV
-683 SAGQVV
+683 TAGQEI
-689 KKGEKIATVGSTGNS
+689 KKGEEIAAVGSTGNS
-704 TGPHLHLEVSC
+704 TGPHLHLEVSY

-735 TT
+735 TNE

>member
-12 KTQKMTRDGL
+12 KTHKMTRDGL

-34 ISSRTADFSLD
+34 ISRRTVDFSLD
-45 KKKPRQKT
+45 KKKPLQKT

-59 HPKGKTQKQ
+59 PSKGKTQKQ
-68 RDFYDNLR
+68 RDFSGILHK
-76 EETISPYEALEQEV
+76 ETISPYEALEQQV
-90 MAAADDEAT
+90 AADAEDKAA
-99 QEEEILPQKGQ
+99 QEEEILPQKGET
-110 AFQYPDQKK
+110 FRHSNQKE
-119 NAVRKETPFR
+119 NAARKSTSFHR
-129 RISFDTKD
+129 SSFDTG
-137 ASRLSFQKE
+137 RFSFQE
-146 ERFSD
+146 EKQSSD
-151 RIERDEEYDRTTDH
+151 RIKEKESCRTTEHRPSNAGKDKQQKIH
-165 HSSDAVK
+165 
-172 EKHQRKS
+172 
-179 RRTFQFDRQEQTKEE
+179 RTFQFERKEQTKEE
-194 RTAAHSESTTDSPRT
+194 RTAAHSESTAGSC
-209 QKACKAQKKAEK
+209 QKQKVCKAEEKAEK
-221 ATQKLDAARENLPKH
+221 AAQKLDDAKENLPKR
-236 THFTFEREFDTEQGK
+236 TRLTFEREFDAEHGK

-257 LKTEEKSE
+257 LKTEEKPE
-265 AQTSLKGVVGKTLLS
+265 AQTSLKKAVATTLLS
-280 APVSA
+280 APVSS

-304 ESAHKM
+304 ESAHRM
-310 EERAERLATFGYHH
+310 EERAEQLGALSYHH

-345 KANIDAAYQ
+345 KANCDAAYQ
-354 RALLEH
+354 RVLLEH
-360 PELEQKPF
+360 PELEQKTF
-368 EKWIQKQRIKKEY
+368 TKWIQKQRIKKEY

-394 VRNTK
+394 VQSVK
-399 EIFVQMIR
+399 EVFVQVIR
-407 AVAHFCGA
+407 AIAHFCGA
-415 HKVVLGTVVLGCV
+415 HKVVLGTVVVGCA

-466 ELYYT
+466 QLYYT

-488 SGFQEY
+488 PGFQEY
-494 RYELGEIGHSAYE
+494 RYELGKIGHDAYE
-507 LMAYLSAMYDFFTL
+507 LMAYLSAMYDFFTF

-536 DLQLIEQIEI
+536 DLQLIEQTEI
-546 REDSDGNEYEWRIL
+546 REDSDRNEYEWRIL
-560 NVILTVTPMEQIT
+560 NVILTVTPMEEIT
-573 IPEMTTADTKYK
+573 IPEMIAADTKYK

-600 NPFSFCWLSYVSSPY
+600 NPFSFCWLSCVSSPY

-673 RYAHCQSFSV
+673 RYAHCQSLLV
-683 SAGQVV
+683 STGQEV
-689 KKGEKIATVGSTGNS
+689 KKGEEIAAVGSTGNS
-704 TGPHLHLEVSC
+704 TDPHLHLEVSC

>member
-12 KTQKMTRDGL
+12 KTHKMTRDGL

-34 ISSRTADFSLD
+34 ISRRTADFSLD
-45 KKKPRQKT
+45 KKKPRPKT

-59 HPKGKTQKQ
+59 SPKGKKQKQ
-68 RDFYDNLR
+68 RDFSGNLHK
-76 EETISPYEALEQEV
+76 ETISPYEALEQEV
-90 MAAADDEAT
+90 AADAEEEAA
-99 QEEEILPQKGQ
+99 QEEEILSQKGEISKH
-110 AFQYPDQKK
+110 FNQKDK
-119 NAVRKETPFR
+119 AARKGTSFR
-129 RISFDTKD
+129 PSSTDTG
-137 ASRLSFQKE
+137 
-146 ERFSD
+146 RFSF
-151 RIERDEEYDRTTDH
+151 REEKQSSDRT
-165 HSSDAVK
+165 K
-172 EKHQRKS
+172 EKES
-179 RRTFQFDRQEQTKEE
+179 RGTTEHRPYSTGKAKKQKAHRTFQFDRGEQTKEE
-194 RTAAHSESTTDSPRT
+194 RTASHSESTADSR
-209 QKACKAQKKAEK
+209 QKQKVCKAEEKAEK
-221 ATQKLDAARENLPKH
+221 ADQKLDDTKENLPKR
-236 THFTFEREFDTEQGK
+236 TRLTFEREFDAEHGK

-257 LKTEEKSE
+257 LKTEEKPE
-265 AQTSLKGVVGKTLLS
+265 GQTSLKGVVATTLLS
-280 APVSA
+280 VPVSS

-304 ESAHKM
+304 ESAHRM
-310 EERAERLATFGYHH
+310 EERAEQLGALSYHH

-345 KANIDAAYQ
+345 KANCDAAYQ

-360 PELEQKPF
+360 PELEQKTF
-368 EKWIQKQRIKKEY
+368 AKWIQKQRIKKEY

-394 VRNTK
+394 VQNAK
-399 EIFVQMIR
+399 QVFVQVIR
-407 AVAHFCGA
+407 AIAHFCGA
-415 HKVVLGTVVLGCV
+415 HKVVLGTVTVGCA

-466 ELYYT
+466 QLYYT

-477 QYKINHIEEEY
+477 QYKIDHIEEEY
-488 SGFQEY
+488 PGFQEY
-494 RYELGEIGHSAYE
+494 RYELGEIGHDAYE
-507 LMAYLSAMYDFFTL
+507 LMAYLSAMYDFFTFA
-521 EEITPVLDALFQKQY
+521 EIVPILDALFQKQY
-536 DLQLIEQIEI
+536 DLQLIEQTEI
-546 REDSDGNEYEWRIL
+546 RADSDGNEYEWRIL

-573 IPEMTTADTKYK
+573 IPEMTVADTKYK

-650 VSAGDAG
+650 VLAGDAG

-673 RYAHCQSFSV
+673 RYAHCQSLSV
-683 SAGQVV
+683 TAGQEI
-689 KKGEKIATVGSTGNS
+689 KKGEEIAAVGSTGNS
-704 TGPHLHLEVSC
+704 TGPHLHLEVSY

-735 TT
+735 TNE

>member
-12 KTQKMTRDGL
+12 KMHKMTRDGL
-22 VEKSALSKEERR
+22 VETGALSKEERR

-45 KKKPRQKT
+45 KKKPHPKT

-59 HPKGKTQKQ
+59 SPNGKKQKQ
-68 RDFYDNLR
+68 WDFSGNLQ

-90 MAAADDEAT
+90 AAEAEEEAA
-99 QEEEILPQKGQ
+99 QEGEILPQKGQ
-110 AFQYPDQKK
+110 VFEQSNQKGK
-119 NAVRKETPFR
+119 AARKGT
-129 RISFDTKD
+129 SFHRSSADTG
-137 ASRLSFQKE
+137 
-146 ERFSD
+146 RFSF
-151 RIERDEEYDRTTDH
+151 REEKQSSDRT
-165 HSSDAVK
+165 K
-172 EKHQRKS
+172 EKENRGTTEHRPSIAEKAKKQKAH
-179 RRTFQFDRQEQTKEE
+179 RTFQFDRKEQTKEE
-194 RTAAHSESTTDSPRT
+194 RIAAHSESTADSR
-209 QKACKAQKKAEK
+209 QKVCKAEKKAEK
-221 ATQKLDAARENLPKH
+221 TAQKLDDVKENLPKR
-236 THFTFEREFDTEQGK
+236 TRLTFEREFDAERGK
-251 AKRRLS
+251 AKRRLG
-257 LKTEEKSE
+257 LKTEEKPE
-265 AQTSLKGVVGKTLLS
+265 AQTSLKGVVATTLLS
-280 APVSA
+280 APASS
-285 LWQKGH
+285 LWQRGH

-310 EERAERLATFGYHH
+310 EERAEQLGALSYHH
-324 HQYQKKHQ
+324 YQYQKKHQ
-332 PYRMVRKLERKVQ
+332 LYRMVRKLERKVQ
-345 KANIDAAYQ
+345 KANCDVAYQ

-368 EKWIQKQRIKKEY
+368 AKWIQKQRIKKEY

-394 VRNTK
+394 VQNAK
-399 EIFVQMIR
+399 QVFVQVIR
-407 AVAHFCGA
+407 AIAHFCGA
-415 HKVVLGTVVLGCV
+415 HKVVLGTVAVGCA
-428 LFVMMASLLGSCAA
+428 LFVMMALLLGSCTA

-466 ELYYT
+466 QLYYT

-488 SGFQEY
+488 PGFQEY
-494 RYELGEIGHSAYE
+494 RYELGEIGHDAYE
-507 LMAYLSAMYDFFTL
+507 LMAYLSAMYDFFTF

-536 DLQLIEQIEI
+536 DLQLIEQTEI

-573 IPEMTTADTKYK
+573 IPEMTAADTKYK

-600 NPFSFCWLSYVSSPY
+600 NPFSFCWLSHVSSPY

-629 NGIDI
+629 TGIDI

-650 VSAGDAG
+650 VLAGDAG

-673 RYAHCQSFSV
+673 RYAHCQSLSV
-683 SAGQVV
+683 TVGQEI
-689 KKGEKIATVGSTGNS
+689 KKGEEIAAVGSTGNS
-704 TGPHLHLEVSC
+704 TGPHLHLEVSY

-735 TT
+735 TNE

>member
-12 KTQKMTRDGL
+12 KTHKMTRDGL

-34 ISSRTADFSLD
+34 ISNRAADFSLD
-45 KKKPRQKT
+45 KKKPLQKT
-53 QESKGK
+53 QESKDK
-59 HPKGKTQKQ
+59 PPKGKTQKQ
-68 RDFYDNLR
+68 RDFSGNLHK
-76 EETISPYEALEQEV
+76 ESISPYEALEQQV
-90 MAAADDEAT
+90 AADAEEEAV
-99 QEEEILPQKGQ
+99 QEGEILPKKGQ
-110 AFQYPDQKK
+110 VFEHSNQKDK
-119 NAVRKETPFR
+119 AARRGTSFR
-129 RISFDTKD
+129 RSSFDIG
-137 ASRLSFQKE
+137 RFSFQE
-146 ERFSD
+146 EKQSSD
-151 RIERDEEYDRTTDH
+151 RT
-165 HSSDAVK
+165 K
-172 EKHQRKS
+172 EKES
-179 RRTFQFDRQEQTKEE
+179 RGTTEYRPSNAGREKQQKAHRTFQFDRGEQTKEE
-194 RTAAHSESTTDSPRT
+194 RIAAHSESTADSR
-209 QKACKAQKKAEK
+209 QKQKVCKAEKKAEK
-221 ATQKLDAARENLPKH
+221 AAQKLDNAKENLPKR
-236 THFTFEREFDTEQGK
+236 TRLTFEREFDAERGK

-257 LKTEEKSE
+257 LKTEEKPE
-265 AQTSLKGVVGKTLLS
+265 VQTSLKNVVGITMLS
-280 APVSA
+280 APISS

-304 ESAHKM
+304 ESAHRM
-310 EERAERLATFGYHH
+310 EERAEQLGALSYHH

-345 KANIDAAYQ
+345 KANCDAAYQ

-360 PELEQKPF
+360 PELEQKSF
-368 EKWIQKQRIKKEY
+368 AKWIQKQRIKKEY

-394 VRNTK
+394 VQSAK
-399 EIFVQMIR
+399 EVFVQVIR
-407 AVAHFCGA
+407 AIAHFCGA
-415 HKVVLGTVVLGCV
+415 QKVVLGTVAVGCA

-442 FFSGAGT
+442 FFTGAGT

-466 ELYYT
+466 QLYYT

-488 SGFQEY
+488 PGFQEY
-494 RYELGEIGHSAYE
+494 RYELGKIGHNAYE
-507 LMAYLSAMYDFFTL
+507 LMAYLSAMYDFFTIA
-521 EEITPVLDALFQKQY
+521 EITPVLDALFQKQY
-536 DLQLIEQIEI
+536 DLQLIEQTEI
-546 REDSDGNEYEWRIL
+546 REDSNGNEYEWHVL

-573 IPEMTTADTKYK
+573 IPEMTAADTKYK
-585 YDVYQQTYGNRQNYG
+585 YDVYQQTYGNRQNYS

-673 RYAHCQSFSV
+673 RYAHCQSLSV
-683 SAGQVV
+683 TAGQEI
-689 KKGEKIATVGSTGNS
+689 KKGEEIAAVGSTGNS
-704 TGPHLHLEVSC
+704 IGPHLHLEVSY

-735 TT
+735 TNE

>member
-12 KTQKMTRDGL
+12 KTHKMTRDGL
-22 VEKSALSKEERR
+22 VETSALSKEERR
-34 ISSRTADFSLD
+34 ISRRTADFSLD
-45 KKKPRQKT
+45 KKKPHPKT

-59 HPKGKTQKQ
+59 SPNGKKQKQ
-68 RDFYDNLR
+68 RDFSGNLHK
-76 EETISPYEALEQEV
+76 ETISPYEALEQEV
-90 MAAADDEAT
+90 AADAEEEAA
-99 QEEEILPQKGQ
+99 QEEEISPQKG
-110 AFQYPDQKK
+110 
-119 NAVRKETPFR
+119 EIFR
-129 RISFDTKD
+129 QSN
-137 ASRLSFQKE
+137 QKE
-146 ERFSD
+146 NTARTGTSFHRSSADTGRFSF
-151 RIERDEEYDRTTDH
+151 REEKQSSDRT
-165 HSSDAVK
+165 K
-172 EKHQRKS
+172 EKES
-179 RRTFQFDRQEQTKEE
+179 RGTTGYPSSNTGKAKQQKTHRTFQFDRGEQTKEE
-194 RTAAHSESTTDSPRT
+194 RIAAHSESTADSR
-209 QKACKAQKKAEK
+209 QKQKVCKAEKKAEK
-221 ATQKLDAARENLPKH
+221 AAQKLDNAKENLPKR
-236 THFTFEREFDTEQGK
+236 TRLTFEREFDAERGK

-257 LKTEEKSE
+257 LKTEEKPE
-265 AQTSLKGVVGKTLLS
+265 AQTSLKGVFATTLLS
-280 APVSA
+280 APASS

-296 VEEDNVGV
+296 VEKDNVGV
-304 ESAHKM
+304 ESAHRM
-310 EERAERLATFGYHH
+310 EERAEQLGALSYHH

-345 KANIDAAYQ
+345 KANCDAAYQ
-354 RALLEH
+354 RALMEH
-360 PELEQKPF
+360 PELGQKPF
-368 EKWIQKQRIKKEY
+368 AKWIQKQRIKKEY
-381 AKAARKAE
+381 AKAAQKAE

-394 VRNTK
+394 VQNAK
-399 EIFVQMIR
+399 QVFVQVIR
-407 AVAHFCGA
+407 AIAHFCGA
-415 HKVVLGTVVLGCV
+415 HKVVLGTVAVGCA

-442 FFSGAGT
+442 LFSGAGT

-466 ELYYT
+466 QLYYT

-477 QYKINHIEEEY
+477 QYKINHVEEEY
-488 SGFQEY
+488 PGFQEY
-494 RYELGEIGHSAYE
+494 RYKLGKIGHDAYE
-507 LMAYLSAMYDFFTL
+507 LMAYLSAMYDFFTFA
-521 EEITPVLDALFQKQY
+521 EITPVLDALFQKQY
-536 DLQLIEQIEI
+536 DLQLIEQTEI

-573 IPEMTTADTKYK
+573 IPEMTAADTKYK

-650 VSAGDAG
+650 VLAGDAG

-673 RYAHCQSFSV
+673 RYAHCQSLSV
-683 SAGQVV
+683 TAGQEI
-689 KKGEKIATVGSTGNS
+689 KKGEEIAAVGSTGNS
-704 TGPHLHLEVSC
+704 TGPHLHLEVSY

-735 TT
+735 TNE

>member
-12 KTQKMTRDGL
+12 KTHKMTRDGL
-22 VEKSALSKEERR
+22 VEKSALSKEERK

-45 KKKPRQKT
+45 KKKPRPKT
-53 QESKGK
+53 QASKGK
-59 HPKGKTQKQ
+59 SPKGKPQKQ
-68 RDFYDNLR
+68 RDFSGNLHK
-76 EETISPYEALEQEV
+76 ETISPYEALEQQV
-90 MAAADDEAT
+90 AADAEEEAA
-99 QEEEILPQKGQ
+99 QEEEILPKKGETFKQSNQKDK
-110 AFQYPDQKK
+110 A
-119 NAVRKETPFR
+119 A
-129 RISFDTKD
+129 SADTG
-137 ASRLSFQKE
+137 
-146 ERFSD
+146 RFSFW
-151 RIERDEEYDRTTDH
+151 EEKQSSDRT
-165 HSSDAVK
+165 K
-172 EKHQRKS
+172 EKESSGTTEHRPYSTGKAKQQKTH
-179 RRTFQFDRQEQTKEE
+179 RRFQFDRGEQTKEE
-194 RTAAHSESTTDSPRT
+194 RTAAHSESTADSR
-209 QKACKAQKKAEK
+209 QKQKVCKAEEKAEK
-221 ATQKLDAARENLPKH
+221 AAQKLDDAKENLPKR
-236 THFTFEREFDTEQGK
+236 TRLTFEREFDAEHGK
-251 AKRRLS
+251 TKRRLS

-265 AQTSLKGVVGKTLLS
+265 AQTSLKGVVATTLLS
-280 APVSA
+280 APVSS

-304 ESAHKM
+304 ESAHRM
-310 EERAERLATFGYHH
+310 EERAEQLGMLSYHH

-345 KANIDAAYQ
+345 KANCDAAYQ

-360 PELEQKPF
+360 PELEQKSF
-368 EKWIQKQRIKKEY
+368 AKWIQKQRIKKEY
-381 AKAARKAE
+381 AKAARKVE

-394 VRNTK
+394 VQSAK
-399 EIFVQMIR
+399 EVFVQVIR
-407 AVAHFCGA
+407 AIAHFCGA
-415 HKVVLGTVVLGCV
+415 HKVVLGTVVVGCA

-442 FFSGAGT
+442 FFFGAGT

-466 ELYYT
+466 QLYYT

-488 SGFQEY
+488 PGFQEY
-494 RYELGEIGHSAYE
+494 RYELGKIGHDAYE
-507 LMAYLSAMYDFFTL
+507 LMAYLSAMYDFFTF
-521 EEITPVLDALFQKQY
+521 EEIMPVLDALFQKQY
-536 DLQLIEQIEI
+536 DLQLIEQTEI
-546 REDSDGNEYEWRIL
+546 REDNDGNEYEWRIL

-573 IPEMTTADTKYK
+573 IPEMTAADTKYK

-645 HDGKV
+645 HNGKV

-673 RYAHCQSFSV
+673 RYAHCQSLSV
-683 SAGQVV
+683 TAGQEI
-689 KKGEKIATVGSTGNS
+689 KKGEEIAAVGSTGNS
-704 TGPHLHLEVSC
+704 TGPHLHLEVSN

-735 TT
+735 TNE

>member
-12 KTQKMTRDGL
+12 KTHKMTRDGL

-53 QESKGK
+53 QDSKNK
-59 HPKGKTQKQ
+59 PSKGKTQKQ
-68 RDFYDNLR
+68 WDFSGNLHK
-76 EETISPYEALEQEV
+76 ETISPYEALEQQV
-90 MAAADDEAT
+90 AAEAEDEAE
-99 QEEEILPQKGQ
+99 QEEKILPQKGEIFKQ
-110 AFQYPDQKK
+110 SNQKDKAARKSTSFQ
-119 NAVRKETPFR
+119 RS
-129 RISFDTKD
+129 SFDTG
-137 ASRLSFQKE
+137 
-146 ERFSD
+146 RFSF
-151 RIERDEEYDRTTDH
+151 REEKQSSDRT
-165 HSSDAVK
+165 K
-172 EKHQRKS
+172 EKENRGTTGHRPSNAGKEKEQKTH
-179 RRTFQFDRQEQTKEE
+179 RTFQFDRGEQTKEE
-194 RTAAHSESTTDSPRT
+194 ITAAHSESTADSR
-209 QKACKAQKKAEK
+209 QKQKVCKAEEKAEK
-221 ATQKLDAARENLPKH
+221 AAQKLDNVKENLPKR
-236 THFTFEREFDTEQGK
+236 TRLTFEREFDTERGK
-251 AKRRLS
+251 VKRRLS
-257 LKTEEKSE
+257 LKTEEKPE
-265 AQTSLKGVVGKTLLS
+265 AQTSLKGVLATTLIS
-280 APVSA
+280 APASS

-310 EERAERLATFGYHH
+310 EEHAEQLWTFSYHH

-345 KANIDAAYQ
+345 KANCDAAYQ

-360 PELEQKPF
+360 PELEQKSF
-368 EKWIQKQRIKKEY
+368 AKWIQKQRIKKEY

-394 VRNTK
+394 VQNAK
-399 EIFVQMIR
+399 QVFVQVIR
-407 AVAHFCGA
+407 AIAHFCGA
-415 HKVVLGTVVLGCV
+415 HKVVLGTVAVGCA

-466 ELYYT
+466 QLYYT

-488 SGFQEY
+488 PGFQEY
-494 RYELGEIGHSAYE
+494 RYELGKIGHDAYE

-521 EEITPVLDALFQKQY
+521 AEITPVLDALFQKQY
-536 DLQLIEQIEI
+536 DLQLIEQTEI
-546 REDSDGNEYEWRIL
+546 REDSDGNEYEWRVL

-573 IPEMTTADTKYK
+573 IPEMTAADTKYK

-629 NGIDI
+629 NGVDI

-650 VSAGDAG
+650 VLAGDAG

-673 RYAHCQSFSV
+673 RYAHCQSLSV
-683 SAGQVV
+683 TVGQEI
-689 KKGEKIATVGSTGNS
+689 KKGEEIAAVGSTGNS
-704 TGPHLHLEVSC
+704 TGPHLHLEVSY
-715 QGQRLNPFYF
+715 QGQRLDPFYF

-735 TT
+735 TNE

>member
-12 KTQKMTRDGL
+12 KTHKMTRDGL
-22 VEKSALSKEERR
+22 VETGALSKEERR

-45 KKKPRQKT
+45 KKKPHPKT

-59 HPKGKTQKQ
+59 SPNGKKQKQ
-68 RDFYDNLR
+68 RDFSGNLR

-90 MAAADDEAT
+90 AADAEEEAA
-99 QEEEILPQKGQ
+99 QEEEILPQKGETFEQ
-110 AFQYPDQKK
+110 SNQKDK
-119 NAVRKETPFR
+119 AARKGTSFR
-129 RISFDTKD
+129 RSSFDTG
-137 ASRLSFQKE
+137 
-146 ERFSD
+146 RFSF
-151 RIERDEEYDRTTDH
+151 REEKQSSDRT
-165 HSSDAVK
+165 K
-172 EKHQRKS
+172 EKEN
-179 RRTFQFDRQEQTKEE
+179 RRTTEYRSSNTEKEKQQKAHRRFQFDRGEQTKEE
-194 RTAAHSESTTDSPRT
+194 RRAAHSESTLDSR
-209 QKACKAQKKAEK
+209 QKQKVCKAEEKAEK
-221 ATQKLDAARENLPKH
+221 AAQKLDDAKENLPKR
-236 THFTFEREFDTEQGK
+236 TRLTFEREFDAERGK

-257 LKTEEKSE
+257 LKTEEKPE
-265 AQTSLKGVVGKTLLS
+265 VQTSLKKAVATTLLS
-280 APVSA
+280 APVSS
-285 LWQKGH
+285 LWQRGH

-304 ESAHKM
+304 ESAHRM
-310 EERAERLATFGYHH
+310 EERAEQLGALSYHH

-332 PYRMVRKLERKVQ
+332 PYRMVRKLERNVQ
-345 KANIDAAYQ
+345 KANCNAAYQ

-360 PELEQKPF
+360 PELEQKTF
-368 EKWIQKQRIKKEY
+368 AKWMQKHRIKKEY

-389 NTVQT
+389 NSVQT
-394 VRNTK
+394 VQNAK
-399 EIFVQMIR
+399 QVFVQIVR
-407 AVAHFCGA
+407 AIAHFCGA
-415 HKVVLGTVVLGCV
+415 QKIVLGTVAVGCA

-466 ELYYT
+466 QLYYT

-488 SGFQEY
+488 PGFQEY
-494 RYELGEIGHSAYE
+494 RYELGEIGHDAYE
-507 LMAYLSAMYDFFTL
+507 LMAYLSAMYDFFTFA
-521 EEITPVLDALFQKQY
+521 EITPVLDALFQKQY
-536 DLQLIEQIEI
+536 DLQLIEQTEI
-546 REDSDGNEYEWRIL
+546 REDSDGNEYEWRVL

-573 IPEMTTADTKYK
+573 IPEMTAADTKYK

-615 GYRLNPFT
+615 GYRLNLFT
-623 GEKELH
+623 GEKEIH

-650 VSAGDAG
+650 VLAGDAG

-673 RYAHCQSFSV
+673 RYAHCQSLSV
-683 SAGQVV
+683 TAGQEI
-689 KKGEKIATVGSTGNS
+689 KKGEEIAIVGSTGNS
-704 TGPHLHLEVSC
+704 TGPHLHLEVSY

-735 TT
+735 TNE

>member
-12 KTQKMTRDGL
+12 KTHKMTRDGL
-22 VEKSALSKEERR
+22 VEKSALSKEERK

-45 KKKPRQKT
+45 KKKPRPKT
-53 QESKGK
+53 QASKGK
-59 HPKGKTQKQ
+59 SPKGKPQKQ
-68 RDFYDNLR
+68 RDFSGNLHK
-76 EETISPYEALEQEV
+76 ETISPYEALEQQV
-90 MAAADDEAT
+90 AADAEEEAA
-99 QEEEILPQKGQ
+99 QEEEILPKKGETFKQSNQKDK
-110 AFQYPDQKK
+110 A
-119 NAVRKETPFR
+119 A
-129 RISFDTKD
+129 SADTG
-137 ASRLSFQKE
+137 
-146 ERFSD
+146 RFSFW
-151 RIERDEEYDRTTDH
+151 EEKQSSDRT
-165 HSSDAVK
+165 K
-172 EKHQRKS
+172 EKESSGTTEHRPYSTGKAKQQKTH
-179 RRTFQFDRQEQTKEE
+179 RRFQFDRGEQTKEE
-194 RTAAHSESTTDSPRT
+194 RTAAHSESTADSR
-209 QKACKAQKKAEK
+209 QKQKVCKAEEKAEK
-221 ATQKLDAARENLPKH
+221 AAQKLDDAKENLPKR
-236 THFTFEREFDTEQGK
+236 TRLTFEREFDAEHGK
-251 AKRRLS
+251 TKRRLS

-265 AQTSLKGVVGKTLLS
+265 AQTSLKGVVATTLLS
-280 APVSA
+280 APVSS

-304 ESAHKM
+304 ESAHRM
-310 EERAERLATFGYHH
+310 EERAEQLGMLSYHH

-345 KANIDAAYQ
+345 KANCDAAYQ

-360 PELEQKPF
+360 PELEQKSF
-368 EKWIQKQRIKKEY
+368 AIWIQKQRIKKEY
-381 AKAARKAE
+381 AKAARKVE

-394 VRNTK
+394 VQSAK
-399 EIFVQMIR
+399 EVFVQVIR
-407 AVAHFCGA
+407 AIAHFCGA
-415 HKVVLGTVVLGCV
+415 HKVVLGTVVVGCA

-442 FFSGAGT
+442 FFFGAGT

-466 ELYYT
+466 QLYYT

-488 SGFQEY
+488 PGFQEY
-494 RYELGEIGHSAYE
+494 RYELGKIGHDAYE
-507 LMAYLSAMYDFFTL
+507 LMAYLSAMYDFFTF
-521 EEITPVLDALFQKQY
+521 EEIMPVLDALFQKQY
-536 DLQLIEQIEI
+536 DLQLIEQTEI
-546 REDSDGNEYEWRIL
+546 REDNDGNEYEWRIL

-573 IPEMTTADTKYK
+573 IPEMTAADTKYK

-645 HDGKV
+645 HNGKV

-673 RYAHCQSFSV
+673 RYAHCQSLSV
-683 SAGQVV
+683 TAGQEI
-689 KKGEKIATVGSTGNS
+689 KKGEEIAAVGSTGNS
-704 TGPHLHLEVSC
+704 TGPHLHLEVSN

-735 TT
+735 TNE

>member
-12 KTQKMTRDGL
+12 KTHKMTRDGL
-22 VEKSALSKEERR
+22 VEKSALSKEECR

-45 KKKPRQKT
+45 KKKSRPKT

-59 HPKGKTQKQ
+59 SPKGKTQKQ
-68 RDFYDNLR
+68 RDFSGNLHK
-76 EETISPYEALEQEV
+76 ETISPYEALEQEV
-90 MAAADDEAT
+90 AAEAEEEAV
-99 QEEEILPQKGQ
+99 QEEEILPRKGETLKQSKQKE
-110 AFQYPDQKK
+110 
-119 NAVRKETPFR
+119 NAARKSTSFR
-129 RISFDTKD
+129 RSSFDTG
-137 ASRLSFQKE
+137 RFSFQE
-146 ERFSD
+146 EKQSSD
-151 RIERDEEYDRTTDH
+151 RTNEKESRGTTGYP
-165 HSSDAVK
+165 SSNTGKAK
-172 EKHQRKS
+172 EQKTH
-179 RRTFQFDRQEQTKEE
+179 RTFQFDRGEQTKEE
-194 RTAAHSESTTDSPRT
+194 RTAAHSESTADSRQKQRT
-209 QKACKAQKKAEK
+209 YKAEEKAEK
-221 ATQKLDAARENLPKH
+221 AVQKLDDAKENLPKR
-236 THFTFEREFDTEQGK
+236 TRLTFEREFDVEHGK

-257 LKTEEKSE
+257 LKTEEKPE
-265 AQTSLKGVVGKTLLS
+265 AQTFLKGVVATTLLS
-280 APVSA
+280 APASS

-296 VEEDNVGV
+296 LEEDNVGV
-304 ESAHKM
+304 ESAHRM
-310 EERAERLATFGYHH
+310 EERAEQLGVFSYHH

-345 KANIDAAYQ
+345 KANCDAAYQ

-360 PELEQKPF
+360 PELEQKSF
-368 EKWIQKQRIKKEY
+368 AKWIQKQRIKKEY

-394 VRNTK
+394 VQSAK
-399 EIFVQMIR
+399 EVFVQVIR
-407 AVAHFCGA
+407 AIARFCGA
-415 HKVVLGTVVLGCV
+415 HKIVLGTVAVGCA

-442 FFSGAGT
+442 LFSGAGT

-466 ELYYT
+466 QLYYT
-471 EKETDL
+471 EKETNL
-477 QYKINHIEEEY
+477 QYKIDHIEEEY
-488 SGFQEY
+488 PGFQEY
-494 RYELGEIGHSAYE
+494 RYELGEIGHDAYE
-507 LMAYLSAMYDFFTL
+507 LMAYLSAMYDFFTFA
-521 EEITPVLDALFQKQY
+521 EITPVLDALFQKQY
-536 DLQLIEQIEI
+536 DLQLIEQTEI
-546 REDSDGNEYEWRIL
+546 REDSNGNEYEWRIL
-560 NVILTVTPMEQIT
+560 NVILTVTPMEEIT
-573 IPEMTTADTKYK
+573 IPEMTAVDTKYK

-650 VSAGDAG
+650 VLAGDAG

-673 RYAHCQSFSV
+673 RYAHCQSLSV
-683 SAGQVV
+683 TAGQEI
-689 KKGEKIATVGSTGNS
+689 KKGEEIAAVGSTGNS
-704 TGPHLHLEVSC
+704 TGPHLHLEVSY

-735 TT
+735 TNE

>member
-1 MREGKFLAREK
+1 MREGKFSAREK
-12 KTQKMTRDGL
+12 KTYKMTRDGL
-22 VEKSALSKEERR
+22 VETGALSKEERR

-45 KKKPRQKT
+45 KKKPRSKT
-53 QESKGK
+53 QDSKDK
-59 HPKGKTQKQ
+59 PPKGKPQKQ
-68 RDFYDNLR
+68 RDFSGNLR

-90 MAAADDEAT
+90 AADAEEEAA
-99 QEEEILPQKGQ
+99 QEEEILPQKGETFEQ
-110 AFQYPDQKK
+110 SNQKDK
-119 NAVRKETPFR
+119 AARKGTSFR
-129 RISFDTKD
+129 RSSFDTG
-137 ASRLSFQKE
+137 
-146 ERFSD
+146 RFSF
-151 RIERDEEYDRTTDH
+151 REEKQSSDRT
-165 HSSDAVK
+165 K
-172 EKHQRKS
+172 EKEN
-179 RRTFQFDRQEQTKEE
+179 RRTTEYRSSNTEKEKQQKAHRRFQFDRGEQTKEE
-194 RTAAHSESTTDSPRT
+194 RRAAHSESMADLCQKQRT
-209 QKACKAQKKAEK
+209 CKAEEKAEK
-221 ATQKLDAARENLPKH
+221 TAQKLDDAKENLPKR
-236 THFTFEREFDTEQGK
+236 TRLTFEREFDTERGK

-257 LKTEEKSE
+257 LKTEEKPE
-265 AQTSLKGVVGKTLLS
+265 AQTSLKGVLATTLLS
-280 APVSA
+280 APASS

-310 EERAERLATFGYHH
+310 EERAEQLGALSYHH

-345 KANIDAAYQ
+345 KANCDAAYQ

-360 PELEQKPF
+360 PELEQKSF
-368 EKWIQKQRIKKEY
+368 AKWIQKQRIKKEY

-394 VRNTK
+394 VQNAK
-399 EIFVQMIR
+399 EVFVQVIR
-407 AVAHFCGA
+407 AIAHFCGA
-415 HKVVLGTVVLGCV
+415 HKVVLGTVAVGCA

-466 ELYYT
+466 QLYYT

-488 SGFQEY
+488 PGFQEY
-494 RYELGEIGHSAYE
+494 RYELGKIGHNAYE
-507 LMAYLSAMYDFFTL
+507 LMAYLSAMYDFFTFT
-521 EEITPVLDALFQKQY
+521 EITPVLDALFQKQY
-536 DLQLIEQIEI
+536 DLQLIEQTEI

-560 NVILTVTPMEQIT
+560 NVILTVTPMEQII
-573 IPEMTTADTKYK
+573 IPEMTAADTKYK

-629 NGIDI
+629 TGIDI

-650 VSAGDAG
+650 VLAGDAG

-673 RYAHCQSFSV
+673 RYAHCQSLSV
-683 SAGQVV
+683 TAGQEI
-689 KKGEKIATVGSTGNS
+689 KKGEEIAIVGSTGNS
-704 TGPHLHLEVSC
+704 TGPHLHLEVSY

-735 TT
+735 TNE

>member
-1 MREGKFLAREK
+1 MREGKFSAREK
-12 KTQKMTRDGL
+12 KTYKMTRDGL
-22 VEKSALSKEERR
+22 VETGALSKEERR

-45 KKKPRQKT
+45 KKKPRSKT
-53 QESKGK
+53 QDSKDK
-59 HPKGKTQKQ
+59 PPKGKPQKQ
-68 RDFYDNLR
+68 RDFSGNLR

-90 MAAADDEAT
+90 AADAEEEAA
-99 QEEEILPQKGQ
+99 QEEEILPQKGETFEQ
-110 AFQYPDQKK
+110 SNQKDK
-119 NAVRKETPFR
+119 AARKGTSFR
-129 RISFDTKD
+129 RSSFDTG
-137 ASRLSFQKE
+137 
-146 ERFSD
+146 RFSF
-151 RIERDEEYDRTTDH
+151 REEKQSSDRT
-165 HSSDAVK
+165 K
-172 EKHQRKS
+172 EKEN
-179 RRTFQFDRQEQTKEE
+179 RRTTEYRSSNTEKEKQQKAHRRFQFDRGEQTKEE
-194 RTAAHSESTTDSPRT
+194 RRAAHSESTADLCQKQRT
-209 QKACKAQKKAEK
+209 CKAEEKAEK
-221 ATQKLDAARENLPKH
+221 AAQKLDDAKENLPKR
-236 THFTFEREFDTEQGK
+236 TRLTFEREFDTERGK

-257 LKTEEKSE
+257 LKTEEKPE
-265 AQTSLKGVVGKTLLS
+265 AQTSLKGVLATTLLS
-280 APVSA
+280 APASS

-310 EERAERLATFGYHH
+310 EERVEQLGALSYHH

-332 PYRMVRKLERKVQ
+332 PYRMIRKLERKVQ
-345 KANIDAAYQ
+345 KANCDAAYQ

-368 EKWIQKQRIKKEY
+368 AKWIQKQRIKKEY

-394 VRNTK
+394 VQNAK
-399 EIFVQMIR
+399 QVFVQVIR
-407 AVAHFCGA
+407 AIAHFCGV
-415 HKVVLGTVVLGCV
+415 HKVVLGTVAVGCA

-449 STFAASYTAD
+449 PTFAASYTAD

-466 ELYYT
+466 QLYYT

-488 SGFQEY
+488 PGFQEY
-494 RYELGEIGHSAYE
+494 RYKLGKIGHDAYE
-507 LMAYLSAMYDFFTL
+507 LMAYLSAMYDFFTFA
-521 EEITPVLDALFQKQY
+521 EIVPILDALFQKQY
-536 DLQLIEQIEI
+536 DLQLIEQTEI

-573 IPEMTTADTKYK
+573 IPEMTAAGTKYK
-585 YDVYQQTYGNRQNYG
+585 YDVYQQTYGNRQNYE

-650 VSAGDAG
+650 VLAGDAG

-673 RYAHCQSFSV
+673 RYAHCQSLSV
-683 SAGQVV
+683 TAGQEI
-689 KKGEKIATVGSTGNS
+689 KKGEEIAAVGSTGNS
-704 TGPHLHLEVSC
+704 TGPHLHLEVSY

-735 TT
+735 TNE

>member
-12 KTQKMTRDGL
+12 KTHKMTRDGL

-53 QESKGK
+53 QNSKNK
-59 HPKGKTQKQ
+59 PSKGKTQKQ
-68 RDFYDNLR
+68 RDFSGNLNK
-76 EETISPYEALEQEV
+76 ESISPYEALEQEV
-90 MAAADDEAT
+90 AADAEEEAA
-99 QEEEILPQKGQ
+99 QEEEILLQKGQ
-110 AFQYPDQKK
+110 VFEQSNQKDK
-119 NAVRKETPFR
+119 AARKGTSFHR
-129 RISFDTKD
+129 SSFDTG
-137 ASRLSFQKE
+137 
-146 ERFSD
+146 RFSF
-151 RIERDEEYDRTTDH
+151 REEKQSSDRT
-165 HSSDAVK
+165 K
-172 EKHQRKS
+172 EKENRGTTGHRPSKAEKAKEQKTH
-179 RRTFQFDRQEQTKEE
+179 RRFQFDRGEQTKEE
-194 RTAAHSESTTDSPRT
+194 RTAAHSESTADSR
-209 QKACKAQKKAEK
+209 QKQKVCKAEEKAEK
-221 ATQKLDAARENLPKH
+221 AAQKLDDAKENLPKR
-236 THFTFEREFDTEQGK
+236 TRLTFEREFDAEHGK

-257 LKTEEKSE
+257 LKTEEKPE
-265 AQTSLKGVVGKTLLS
+265 AQISLKKVVATTLIS
-280 APVSA
+280 APVSS

-304 ESAHKM
+304 ESVHKM
-310 EERAERLATFGYHH
+310 EERAERLGALSYHH

-332 PYRMVRKLERKVQ
+332 PYRLVRKLERKVQ
-345 KANIDAAYQ
+345 KAKCDAAYQ
-354 RALLEH
+354 RALMEH

-368 EKWIQKQRIKKEY
+368 AKWIQKQRIKKEY

-394 VRNTK
+394 VQNAK
-399 EIFVQMIR
+399 QVFVQVIR
-407 AVAHFCGA
+407 AIAHFCGA
-415 HKVVLGTVVLGCV
+415 HKIVLGTVAIGCA

-466 ELYYT
+466 QLYYT

-477 QYKINHIEEEY
+477 QCKINHIEGEY
-488 SGFQEY
+488 PGFQEY
-494 RYELGEIGHSAYE
+494 RYELGKIGHNAYE
-507 LMAYLSAMYDFFTL
+507 LMAYLSAMYDFFTF

-536 DLQLIEQIEI
+536 DLQLIEQTEI
-546 REDSDGNEYEWRIL
+546 REDSDGNEYEWRVL

-573 IPEMTTADTKYK
+573 IPEMTAADTKYK

-650 VSAGDAG
+650 VLAGDAG

-673 RYAHCQSFSV
+673 RYAHCQSLSV
-683 SAGQVV
+683 TAGQEI
-689 KKGEKIATVGSTGNS
+689 KKGEEIAAVGSTGNS
-704 TGPHLHLEVSC
+704 TGPHLHLEVSY

-735 TT
+735 TNE

>member
-12 KTQKMTRDGL
+12 KTHKMTRDGL

-45 KKKPRQKT
+45 KKKPHPKT

-59 HPKGKTQKQ
+59 HSKGNPQKQ
-68 RDFYDNLR
+68 RDFSGNLHK
-76 EETISPYEALEQEV
+76 ESISPYEALEQQV
-90 MAAADDEAT
+90 AADTEDKAA
-99 QEEEILPQKGQ
+99 QEEEILPRKGETFKQSNQKDKE
-110 AFQYPDQKK
+110 ARKSTSFQ
-119 NAVRKETPFR
+119 RS
-129 RISFDTKD
+129 SFDTG
-137 ASRLSFQKE
+137 
-146 ERFSD
+146 RFSF
-151 RIERDEEYDRTTDH
+151 REEKQSSDRT
-165 HSSDAVK
+165 K
-172 EKHQRKS
+172 EKENRGTTEHRPYSTGKAKEQKTH
-179 RRTFQFDRQEQTKEE
+179 RTFQFDRGEQTKEE
-194 RTAAHSESTTDSPRT
+194 RTAAHSEGTADSR
-209 QKACKAQKKAEK
+209 QKQKVCKAEEKAEK
-221 ATQKLDAARENLPKH
+221 AAQKLDNAKENLPKR
-236 THFTFEREFDTEQGK
+236 TRFTFEREFDTERGK

-257 LKTEEKSE
+257 LKTEEKPE
-265 AQTSLKGVVGKTLLS
+265 ARTSLKGVVTTTLLS
-280 APVSA
+280 APVSS

-296 VEEDNVGV
+296 VEEENVGV
-304 ESAHKM
+304 ESAHRM
-310 EERAERLATFGYHH
+310 EERAEQLGALSYHH

-345 KANIDAAYQ
+345 KANCDAAYQ

-360 PELEQKPF
+360 PELEQKTF
-368 EKWIQKQRIKKEY
+368 AKWIQKQRIKKEY

-394 VRNTK
+394 VQSAK
-399 EIFVQMIR
+399 EVFVQVIR
-407 AVAHFCGA
+407 AIAHFCGA
-415 HKVVLGTVVLGCV
+415 HKVVLGTVAVGCA

-442 FFSGAGT
+442 FFSEAGT

-466 ELYYT
+466 QLYYT

-488 SGFQEY
+488 PGFQEY
-494 RYELGEIGHSAYE
+494 RYELGKIGHDAYE
-507 LMAYLSAMYDFFTL
+507 LMAYLSAMYDFFTFA
-521 EEITPVLDALFQKQY
+521 EIEPILDALFQKQY
-536 DLQLIEQIEI
+536 ELQLIEQTEI
-546 REDSDGNEYEWRIL
+546 REDSDGNEYEWRVL
-560 NVILTVTPMEQIT
+560 NVILTVIPMEQIT
-573 IPEMTTADTKYK
+573 IPEMTAADTKYK

-629 NGIDI
+629 TGIDI

-650 VSAGDAG
+650 VLAGDAG

-673 RYAHCQSFSV
+673 RYAHCQSLSV
-683 SAGQVV
+683 TTGQEI
-689 KKGEKIATVGSTGNS
+689 KKGEEIAAVGSTGNS
-704 TGPHLHLEVSC
+704 TGPHLHLEVSY

-735 TT
+735 TNE

>member
-1 MREGKFLAREK
+1 
-12 KTQKMTRDGL
+12 MTCNGL

-34 ISSRTADFSLD
+34 ISRRTADFSLD
-45 KKKPRQKT
+45 KKKPLQKT
-53 QESKGK
+53 QESKDK
-59 HPKGKTQKQ
+59 PPKGKTQKQ
-68 RDFYDNLR
+68 RDFSGNLHK
-76 EETISPYEALEQEV
+76 ESISPYEALEQQV
-90 MAAADDEAT
+90 AADAEEEAV
-99 QEEEILPQKGQ
+99 QEGEILPKKGQ
-110 AFQYPDQKK
+110 VFEHSNQKDK
-119 NAVRKETPFR
+119 AARRGTSFR
-129 RISFDTKD
+129 RSSFDIG
-137 ASRLSFQKE
+137 RFSFQE
-146 ERFSD
+146 EKQSSD
-151 RIERDEEYDRTTDH
+151 RT
-165 HSSDAVK
+165 K
-172 EKHQRKS
+172 EKES
-179 RRTFQFDRQEQTKEE
+179 RGTTEYRPSNAGREKQQKAHRTFQFDRGEQTKEE
-194 RTAAHSESTTDSPRT
+194 RIAAHSESTADSR
-209 QKACKAQKKAEK
+209 QKQKVCKAEEKAEK
-221 ATQKLDAARENLPKH
+221 AAQKLDNAKENLPKR
-236 THFTFEREFDTEQGK
+236 TRLTFEREFDAERGK

-257 LKTEEKSE
+257 LKTEEKPE
-265 AQTSLKGVVGKTLLS
+265 VQTSLKNVVGITMLS
-280 APVSA
+280 APISS

-304 ESAHKM
+304 ESAHRM
-310 EERAERLATFGYHH
+310 EERAEQLGALSYHH

-345 KANIDAAYQ
+345 KANCDAAYQ

-360 PELEQKPF
+360 PELEQKSF
-368 EKWIQKQRIKKEY
+368 AKWIQKQRIKKEY

-394 VRNTK
+394 VQSAK
-399 EIFVQMIR
+399 EVFVQVIR
-407 AVAHFCGA
+407 AIAHFCGA
-415 HKVVLGTVVLGCV
+415 QKVVLGTVALGCA

-442 FFSGAGT
+442 FFTGAGT

-466 ELYYT
+466 QLYYT

-488 SGFQEY
+488 PGFQEY
-494 RYELGEIGHSAYE
+494 RYELGKIGHNAYE
-507 LMAYLSAMYDFFTL
+507 LMAYLSAMYDFFTIA
-521 EEITPVLDALFQKQY
+521 EITPVLDALFQKQY
-536 DLQLIEQIEI
+536 DLQLIEQTEI
-546 REDSDGNEYEWRIL
+546 REDSNGNEYEWHVL

-573 IPEMTTADTKYK
+573 IPEMTAADTKYK
-585 YDVYQQTYGNRQNYG
+585 YDVYQQTYGNRQNYS

-673 RYAHCQSFSV
+673 RYAHCQSLSV
-683 SAGQVV
+683 TAGQEI
-689 KKGEKIATVGSTGNS
+689 KKGEEIAAVGSTGNS
-704 TGPHLHLEVSC
+704 TGPHLHLEVSY

-735 TT
+735 TNE